1 MISLINTIDS
11 SLRVFFSQLTE
22 ALGFGGFLGI
32 VLGVEALFILLFV
45 IKTVFSYEA
54 RLKRSLDKS
63 NKWLFK
69 FKKIDTDNIKDF
81 NKVIK
86 SGPKRLVYYWQQ
98 FILYR
103 DGGPS
108 AYMTEENV
116 IEKPL
121 KTSSW
126 LGNIRNLM
134 MLTGVWAIIAFL
146 FGIISQAGQT
156 LTFQSIA
163 VTLFFPSLVLVV
175 GAIAIIILK
184 GKRVLNLDDIY
195 HLFHIFSRFVTN
207 ACVDLPPYID
217 FDLLFTAKEIE
228 NGNAQL
234 REYYE
239 ARARKAKE
247 EFEKAKVS
255 EEEVQQ
261 FDFGDVGVEGTLLL
275 NRAMKESGT
284 YLNKQNQALSQ
295 IAQIEGQKDA
305 LKRNFENIQMDL
317 QRKIQASKE
326 NIQKLIEQQAA
337 TTSRVDIGLLRQ
349 QQDKEAKKKAQL
361 ELDYEH
367 EEQRYNSSKKEL
379 DDDIAELNKILDQS
393 LQDAQKGMASE
404 YKTFFEKVMQSAYK
418 SAANKVKEE
427 KQALIDERDK
437 NEQELI
443 NVQTQIKRLMD
454 ENATLREKLEK
465 IEPNFKEQDSTQNNG
480 HYDEDGNYV
489 YEDGSYHDKN
499 GNFHDT
505 NGDIYDM
512 NGSLIYSHAQ
522 KLAEEEAKVKEIENN
537 QKTDFG
543 AYLDEEGNVVSNIQ
557 QDEQTTA
564 PQSENEQDE
573 KVAGQE
579 SEDQTLQQSE
589 NEKVEENK
597 ESEEIKENAD
607 AKVEEENDLAQG
619 TKPEQEKKEDM
630 TDESSSDQA
639 ETIVEQPKEEVVQQE
654 ETPKKR
660 GRPRKV
666 STEKEE
672 KESGLEQSSPKKRG
686 RPKKE
691 ISDEQVEEN
700 SQTPKKRGRPKKQSQ
715 EAKEDNTDKD
725 AQPKKRGRPRKQ
737 AEGNVG
743 DINEMI
749 MKMEEKLSDIQN
761 KLNSTLDQA
770 LEDKS
775 SDSQDKDSLLKEVED
790 LQKQAQKAKESGS
803 EKELAEVNKK
813 LENAISSLSKLN
825 SDEDK

>member
-1 MISLINTIDS
+1 MFSLINTIDS
-11 SLRVFFSQLTE
+11 SLRVFFNQLTE
-22 ALGFGGFLGI
+22 ALGFGGYLGI
-32 VLGVEALFILLFV
+32 ILGVEALFILLFV

-63 NKWLFK
+63 NRWLFK
-69 FKKIDTDNIKDF
+69 YKKIDTNNIKDF
-81 NKVIK
+81 NNVIK
-86 SGPKRLVYYWQQ
+86 TGPKRLVYYWQQ

-126 LGNIRNLM
+126 LNNIRNLM

-146 FGIISQAGQT
+146 FGVASQAGQT

-163 VTLFFPSLVLVV
+163 VTLFFPCIVLVI
-175 GAIAIIILK
+175 GAIAILILK

-305 LKRNFENIQMDL
+305 LKRNFENVQMDL
-317 QRKIQASKE
+317 QRKIQAAKE

-337 TTSRVDIGLLRQ
+337 TTSRIDIGLLRQ

-427 KQALIDERDK
+427 KQTLIDERDK

-465 IEPNFKEQDSTQNNG
+465 VEPDFKAQDSTQNNG
-480 HYDEDGNYV
+480 HYDENGNYI
-489 YEDGSYHDKN
+489 YEDGSYHDKD

-512 NGSLIYSHAQ
+512 NGVLVYSHAQ
-522 KLAEEEAKVKEIENN
+522 KIAEEEAKVKEIENS

-543 AYLDEEGNVVSNIQ
+543 AYLDEEGNVVSI
-557 QDEQTTA
+557 
-564 PQSENEQDE
+564 
-573 KVAGQE
+573 VQE
-579 SEDQTLQQSE
+579 DEDQTSQQPE
-589 NEKVEENK
+589 NTEQEKVEENK
-597 ESEEIKENAD
+597 ESEETKETVD
-607 AKVEEENDLAQG
+607 AKADDEKDLTQD
-619 TKPEQEKKEDM
+619 TLSEQEKTAQT
-630 TDESSSDQA
+630 TDEPLTEQTVNTD
-639 ETIVEQPKEEVVQQE
+639 EQPKEENATQE
-654 ETPKKR
+654 EKVAKKRGRPRKVVSEKAEDEQNTSAQTAPKKRGRPKKEVGDEQREEKNTSQTPKKR
-660 GRPRKV
+660 GRPRK
-666 STEKEE
+666 TT
-672 KESGLEQSSPKKRG
+672 
-686 RPKKE
+686 
-691 ISDEQVEEN
+691 SD
-700 SQTPKKRGRPKKQSQ
+700 SQ
-715 EAKEDNTDKD
+715 EDKENQDT
-725 AQPKKRGRPRKQ
+725 QPKKRGRPRKQ
-737 AEGNVG
+737 TNEGNVS

-770 LEDKS
+770 LQDKS
-775 SDSQDKDSLLKEVED
+775 SDSQDKDNLLKEVED
-790 LQKQAQKAKESGS
+790 LQIQAQKAKESGS
-803 EKELAEVNKK
+803 EEELAEVNKK
-813 LENAISSLSKLN
+813 LENAISSLSALN
-825 SDEDK
+825 SDDNK

>member
-1 MISLINTIDS
+1 MFSLINTIDS
-11 SLRVFFSQLTE
+11 SLRVFFNQLTE
-22 ALGFGGFLGI
+22 ALGFGGYLGI
-32 VLGVEALFILLFV
+32 ILGVEALFILLFV

-69 FKKIDTDNIKDF
+69 YKKIDTNNIKDF
-81 NKVIK
+81 NNVIK
-86 SGPKRLVYYWQQ
+86 TGPKRLVYYWQQ

-126 LGNIRNLM
+126 LNNIRNLM

-146 FGIISQAGQT
+146 FGVASQAGQT

-163 VTLFFPSLVLVV
+163 VTLFFPCIVLVI

-305 LKRNFENIQMDL
+305 LKRNFENVQMDL
-317 QRKIQASKE
+317 QRKIQAAKE

-337 TTSRVDIGLLRQ
+337 TTSRVDISLLRQ

-427 KQALIDERDK
+427 KQTLIDERDK

-465 IEPNFKEQDSTQNNG
+465 VEPDFKAQDSTQNNG
-480 HYDEDGNYV
+480 HYDENGNYI
-489 YEDGSYHDKN
+489 YEDGSYHDKD

-512 NGSLIYSHAQ
+512 NGVLVYSHAQ
-522 KLAEEEAKVKEIENN
+522 KIAEEEAKVKEIENN

-543 AYLDEEGNVVSNIQ
+543 AYLDEEGNVVSI
-557 QDEQTTA
+557 
-564 PQSENEQDE
+564 
-573 KVAGQE
+573 VQE
-579 SEDQTLQQSE
+579 DEDQTSQQPE
-589 NEKVEENK
+589 NTEQEKVEENK
-597 ESEEIKENAD
+597 ESEETKETVD
-607 AKVEEENDLAQG
+607 AKADDEKDLAQD
-619 TKPEQEKKEDM
+619 TLSEQEKTAQT
-630 TDESSSDQA
+630 TDEPLTEQA
-639 ETIVEQPKEEVVQQE
+639 EVATEQPKEENATQE
-654 ETPKKR
+654 EKTPKKR
-660 GRPRKV
+660 GRPRKIA
-666 STEKEE
+666 TEKAED
-672 KESGLEQSSPKKRG
+672 EQNASAQTVPKKRG
-686 RPKKE
+686 RPRKE
-691 ISDEQVEEN
+691 VSDEPAEEN
-700 SQTPKKRGRPKKQSQ
+700 TSQTPKKRGRPRKTTSDSQ
-715 EAKEDNTDKD
+715 EDKEKQDT
-725 AQPKKRGRPRKQ
+725 QPKKRGRPRKQ
-737 AEGNVG
+737 TDEGNVS

-770 LEDKS
+770 LQDKS
-775 SDSQDKDSLLKEVED
+775 SDSQDKDNLLKEVED
-790 LQKQAQKAKESGS
+790 LQIQAQKAKESGS
-803 EKELAEVNKK
+803 EEELAEVNKK
-813 LENAISSLSKLN
+813 LENAISSLSALN
-825 SDEDK
+825 SDDNK

>member
-1 MISLINTIDS
+1 MFSLINTIDS
-11 SLRVFFSQLTE
+11 SLRVFFNQLTE
-22 ALGFGGFLGI
+22 ALGFGGYLGI
-32 VLGVEALFILLFV
+32 ILGVEALFILLFV

-69 FKKIDTDNIKDF
+69 YKKIDTNNIKDF
-81 NKVIK
+81 NNVIK
-86 SGPKRLVYYWQQ
+86 TGPKRLVYYWQQ

-126 LGNIRNLM
+126 LNNIRNLM
-134 MLTGVWAIIAFL
+134 MLTGVWTIIAFL
-146 FGIISQAGQT
+146 FGIASQAGQT

-163 VTLFFPSLVLVV
+163 VTLFFPCIVLVI

-305 LKRNFENIQMDL
+305 LKRNFENVQMDL
-317 QRKIQASKE
+317 QRKIQAAKE

-337 TTSRVDIGLLRQ
+337 TTSRIDIGLLRQ

-427 KQALIDERDK
+427 KQTLIDERDK

-465 IEPNFKEQDSTQNNG
+465 VEPDFKAQDSTQNNG
-480 HYDEDGNYV
+480 HYDENGNYI
-489 YEDGSYHDKN
+489 YEDGSYHDKD

-512 NGSLIYSHAQ
+512 NGVLVYSHAQ
-522 KLAEEEAKVKEIENN
+522 KIAEEEAKVKEIENS

-543 AYLDEEGNVVSNIQ
+543 AYLDEEGNVVSI
-557 QDEQTTA
+557 
-564 PQSENEQDE
+564 
-573 KVAGQE
+573 VQE
-579 SEDQTLQQSE
+579 DEDQTSQQPE
-589 NEKVEENK
+589 NTEQEKVEENK
-597 ESEEIKENAD
+597 ESEEAEENVD
-607 AKVEEENDLAQG
+607 AKADDEKDLAQD
-619 TKPEQEKKEDM
+619 TQTEQEKTEET
-630 TDESSSDQA
+630 TDEPMTEQA
-639 ETIVEQPKEEVVQQE
+639 EVATEQPKEENATQE
-654 ETPKKR
+654 EKVAKKRGRPRKVVSEKAEDEQNTSAQTAPKKRGRPRKEENDEQKEEKNTSQTPKKR
-660 GRPRKV
+660 GRPRKTT
-666 STEKEE
+666 S
-672 KESGLEQSSPKKRG
+672 
-686 RPKKE
+686 
-691 ISDEQVEEN
+691 N
-700 SQTPKKRGRPKKQSQ
+700 SQ
-715 EAKEDNTDKD
+715 EDKANQNT
-725 AQPKKRGRPRKQ
+725 QPKKRGRPRKQ
-737 AEGNVG
+737 TNEGNVS

-749 MKMEEKLSDIQN
+749 IKMEEKLSDIQN

-770 LEDKS
+770 LQDKS
-775 SDSQDKDSLLKEVED
+775 SDSQDKDNLLKEVED
-790 LQKQAQKAKESGS
+790 LQIQAQKAKESGS
-803 EKELAEVNKK
+803 EEELAEVNKK
-813 LENAISSLSKLN
+813 LENAISSLSALN
-825 SDEDK
+825 SDDNK

>member
-1 MISLINTIDS
+1 MFSLINTIDS
-11 SLRVFFSQLTE
+11 SLRVFFNQLTE
-22 ALGFGGFLGI
+22 ALGFGGYLGI
-32 VLGVEALFILLFV
+32 ILGVEALFILLFV

-69 FKKIDTDNIKDF
+69 YKKIDTNNIKDF
-81 NKVIK
+81 NNVIK
-86 SGPKRLVYYWQQ
+86 TGPKRLVYYWQQ
-98 FILYR
+98 FIFYR

-126 LGNIRNLM
+126 LNNIRNLM

-146 FGIISQAGQT
+146 FGVASQAGQT

-163 VTLFFPSLVLVV
+163 VTLFFPCIVLVI

-305 LKRNFENIQMDL
+305 LKRNFENVQMDL
-317 QRKIQASKE
+317 QRKIQAAKE

-337 TTSRVDIGLLRQ
+337 TTSRIDIGLLRQ

-427 KQALIDERDK
+427 KQTLIDERDK

-465 IEPNFKEQDSTQNNG
+465 VEPDFKAQDSTQNNG
-480 HYDEDGNYV
+480 HYDENGNYI
-489 YEDGSYHDKN
+489 YEDGSYHDKD

-512 NGSLIYSHAQ
+512 NGVLVYSHAQ
-522 KLAEEEAKVKEIENN
+522 KIAEEEAKVKEIENS

-543 AYLDEEGNVVSNIQ
+543 AYLDEEGNVVSI
-557 QDEQTTA
+557 
-564 PQSENEQDE
+564 
-573 KVAGQE
+573 VQE
-579 SEDQTLQQSE
+579 DEDQTSQQPE
-589 NEKVEENK
+589 NTEQEKVEENK
-597 ESEEIKENAD
+597 ESEETKETVD
-607 AKVEEENDLAQG
+607 AKADDEKDLAQD
-619 TKPEQEKKEDM
+619 TLSEQEKTAQT
-630 TDESSSDQA
+630 TDEPLTEQA
-639 ETIVEQPKEEVVQQE
+639 VNTDEQPKEENATQE
-654 ETPKKR
+654 EKVAKKRGRPRKVVSEKAEDEQNTSAQTAPKKRGRPKKEVGDEQKEEKNTSPTPKKR
-660 GRPRKV
+660 GRPRKTT
-666 STEKEE
+666 S
-672 KESGLEQSSPKKRG
+672 
-686 RPKKE
+686 
-691 ISDEQVEEN
+691 N
-700 SQTPKKRGRPKKQSQ
+700 SQ
-715 EAKEDNTDKD
+715 EDKANQNT
-725 AQPKKRGRPRKQ
+725 QPKKRGRPRKQ
-737 AEGNVG
+737 TNEGNVR

-770 LEDKS
+770 LQDKS
-775 SDSQDKDSLLKEVED
+775 SDIQDKDNLLKEVED
-790 LQKQAQKAKESGS
+790 LQIQAQKAKESGS
-803 EKELAEVNKK
+803 EEELAEVNKK
-813 LENAISSLSKLN
+813 LENAISSLSALN
-825 SDEDK
+825 SDDNK

>member
-1 MISLINTIDS
+1 MFSLINTIDS
-11 SLRVFFSQLTE
+11 SLRVFFNQLTE
-22 ALGFGGFLGI
+22 ALGFGGYLGI
-32 VLGVEALFILLFV
+32 ILGVEALFILLFV

-69 FKKIDTDNIKDF
+69 YKKIDTNNIKDF
-81 NKVIK
+81 NNVIK
-86 SGPKRLVYYWQQ
+86 TGPKRLVYYWQQ

-126 LGNIRNLM
+126 LNNIRNLM
-134 MLTGVWAIIAFL
+134 MLTGVWAIVAFL
-146 FGIISQAGQT
+146 FGVASQAGQT

-163 VTLFFPSLVLVV
+163 VTLFFPCIVLVI

-305 LKRNFENIQMDL
+305 LKRNFENVQMDL
-317 QRKIQASKE
+317 QRKIQAAKE

-337 TTSRVDIGLLRQ
+337 TTSRIDIGLLRQ

-427 KQALIDERDK
+427 KQTLIDERDK

-465 IEPNFKEQDSTQNNG
+465 VEPDFKAQDSTQNNG
-480 HYDEDGNYV
+480 HYDENGNYI
-489 YEDGSYHDKN
+489 YEDGSYHDKD

-512 NGSLIYSHAQ
+512 NGVLVYSHAQ
-522 KLAEEEAKVKEIENN
+522 KIAEEEAKVKEIENS

-543 AYLDEEGNVVSNIQ
+543 AYLDEEGNVVSI
-557 QDEQTTA
+557 
-564 PQSENEQDE
+564 
-573 KVAGQE
+573 VQE
-579 SEDQTLQQSE
+579 DEDQTAQQPE
-589 NEKVEENK
+589 NTEQEKVEENK
-597 ESEEIKENAD
+597 ESEETKETVD
-607 AKVEEENDLAQG
+607 AKADDEKDLTQD
-619 TKPEQEKKEDM
+619 TQTEQEKTEET
-630 TDESSSDQA
+630 TDEPLTEQA
-639 ETIVEQPKEEVVQQE
+639 VNTDEQPKEENATQE
-654 ETPKKR
+654 EKVAKKRGRPRKVVSEKAGDEQNTSAQTAPKKRGRPRKEENDEQKEEKNTSQTPKKR
-660 GRPRKV
+660 GRPRK
-666 STEKEE
+666 TT
-672 KESGLEQSSPKKRG
+672 
-686 RPKKE
+686 
-691 ISDEQVEEN
+691 SD
-700 SQTPKKRGRPKKQSQ
+700 SQ
-715 EAKEDNTDKD
+715 EDKANQNT
-725 AQPKKRGRPRKQ
+725 QPKKRGRPRKQ
-737 AEGNVG
+737 TNEGNVS

-770 LEDKS
+770 LQDKS
-775 SDSQDKDSLLKEVED
+775 SDSQDKDNLLKEVED
-790 LQKQAQKAKESGS
+790 LQIQAQKAKESGS
-803 EKELAEVNKK
+803 EEELAEVNKK
-813 LENAISSLSKLN
+813 LENAISSLSALN
-825 SDEDK
+825 SDDNK

>member
-1 MISLINTIDS
+1 MFSLINTIDS
-11 SLRVFFSQLTE
+11 SLRVFFNQLTE
-22 ALGFGGFLGI
+22 ALGFGGYLGI
-32 VLGVEALFILLFV
+32 ILGVETLFILLFV

-69 FKKIDTDNIKDF
+69 YKKIDTNNIKDF
-81 NKVIK
+81 NNVIK
-86 SGPKRLVYYWQQ
+86 TGPKRLVYYWQQ

-126 LGNIRNLM
+126 LNNIRNLM

-146 FGIISQAGQT
+146 FGVASQAGQT

-163 VTLFFPSLVLVV
+163 VTLFFPCIVLVI

-305 LKRNFENIQMDL
+305 LKRNFENVQMDL
-317 QRKIQASKE
+317 QRKIQAAKE

-337 TTSRVDIGLLRQ
+337 TTSRIDIGLLRQ

-427 KQALIDERDK
+427 KQTLIDERDK

-465 IEPNFKEQDSTQNNG
+465 VEPDFKAQDSTQNNG
-480 HYDEDGNYV
+480 HYDENGNYI
-489 YEDGSYHDKN
+489 YEDGSYHDKD

-512 NGSLIYSHAQ
+512 NGVLVYSHAQ
-522 KLAEEEAKVKEIENN
+522 KIAEEEAKVKEIENS

-543 AYLDEEGNVVSNIQ
+543 AYLDEEGNVVSI
-557 QDEQTTA
+557 
-564 PQSENEQDE
+564 
-573 KVAGQE
+573 VQE
-579 SEDQTLQQSE
+579 DEDQTSQQPE
-589 NEKVEENK
+589 NTEQEKVEENK
-597 ESEEIKENAD
+597 ESEETKENVD
-607 AKVEEENDLAQG
+607 AKADDEKDLAQD
-619 TKPEQEKKEDM
+619 TLSEQEKTAQT
-630 TDESSSDQA
+630 TDEPMTEQA
-639 ETIVEQPKEEVVQQE
+639 VNTDEQPKEENATQE
-654 ETPKKR
+654 EKVAKKRGRPRKVVSEKAEDEQNTSAQTAPKKRGRPRKEENDEQKEEKNTSQTPKKR
-660 GRPRKV
+660 GRPRK
-666 STEKEE
+666 TT
-672 KESGLEQSSPKKRG
+672 
-686 RPKKE
+686 
-691 ISDEQVEEN
+691 SD
-700 SQTPKKRGRPKKQSQ
+700 SQ
-715 EAKEDNTDKD
+715 EDKANQNT
-725 AQPKKRGRPRKQ
+725 QPKKRGRPRKQ
-737 AEGNVG
+737 TNEGNVS

-770 LEDKS
+770 LQDKS
-775 SDSQDKDSLLKEVED
+775 SDSQDKDNLLKEVED
-790 LQKQAQKAKESGS
+790 LQIQAQKAKESGS
-803 EKELAEVNKK
+803 EEELAEVNKK
-813 LENAISSLSKLN
+813 LENAISSLSALN
-825 SDEDK
+825 SDDNK

>member
-1 MISLINTIDS
+1 MFSLINTIDS
-11 SLRVFFSQLTE
+11 SLRVFFNQLTE
-22 ALGFGGFLGI
+22 ALGFGGYLGI
-32 VLGVEALFILLFV
+32 ILGVEALFILLFV

-69 FKKIDTDNIKDF
+69 YKKIDTNNIKDF
-81 NKVIK
+81 NNVIK

-126 LGNIRNLM
+126 LNNIRNLM

-146 FGIISQAGQT
+146 FGIASQAGQT

-163 VTLFFPSLVLVV
+163 VTLFFPCIVLVT

-255 EEEVQQ
+255 EEETKQ

-305 LKRNFENIQMDL
+305 LKRNFENVQMDL

-337 TTSRVDIGLLRQ
+337 TTSRIDIGLLRQ

-427 KQALIDERDK
+427 KQTLIDERDK

-465 IEPNFKEQDSTQNNG
+465 IEPDFKAQDSTQNNG
-480 HYDEDGNYV
+480 HYDENGNYI
-489 YEDGSYHDKN
+489 YEDGSYHDKD

-512 NGSLIYSHAQ
+512 NGVLVYSHAQ
-522 KLAEEEAKVKEIENN
+522 KIAEEEAKVKEIENS

-543 AYLDEEGNVVSNIQ
+543 AYLDDQGNVVSI
-557 QDEQTTA
+557 
-564 PQSENEQDE
+564 
-573 KVAGQE
+573 VQE
-579 SEDQTLQQSE
+579 SEDQTSQQPE

-597 ESEEIKENAD
+597 ESEETKENVD
-607 AKVEEENDLAQG
+607 AKADDEKDLAQDA
-619 TKPEQEKKEDM
+619 QAEKEKTEET
-630 TDESSSDQA
+630 TDETLTEQA
-639 ETIVEQPKEEVVQQE
+639 EVATEQPKEENATQE
-654 ETPKKR
+654 EKVAKKRGRPRKVATEKAEDEQNASAQTVPKKRGRPRKEVSDEQAEKNTSQTPKKR
-660 GRPRKV
+660 GRPRK
-666 STEKEE
+666 TT
-672 KESGLEQSSPKKRG
+672 
-686 RPKKE
+686 
-691 ISDEQVEEN
+691 ID
-700 SQTPKKRGRPKKQSQ
+700 SQ
-715 EAKEDNTDKD
+715 EDKANQNT
-725 AQPKKRGRPRKQ
+725 QPKKRGRPRKQ
-737 AEGNVG
+737 TDEGNVS

-749 MKMEEKLSDIQN
+749 IKMEEKLSDIQN

-770 LEDKS
+770 LQDKS
-775 SDSQDKDSLLKEVED
+775 SDSQDKDNLLKEVED
-790 LQKQAQKAKESGS
+790 LQIQAQKAKESGS
-803 EKELAEVNKK
+803 EEELAEVNKK
-813 LENAISSLSKLN
+813 LENAISSLSALN
-825 SDEDK
+825 SDDNK

>member
-1 MISLINTIDS
+1 MFSLINTIDS
-11 SLRVFFSQLTE
+11 SLRVFFNQLTE
-22 ALGFGGFLGI
+22 ALGFGGYLGI
-32 VLGVEALFILLFV
+32 ILGVEALFILLFV

-69 FKKIDTDNIKDF
+69 YKKIDTNNIKDF
-81 NKVIK
+81 NNVIK
-86 SGPKRLVYYWQQ
+86 TGPKRLVYYWQQ

-126 LGNIRNLM
+126 LNNIRNLM

-146 FGIISQAGQT
+146 FGVASQAGQT

-163 VTLFFPSLVLVV
+163 VTLFFPCIVLVI

-305 LKRNFENIQMDL
+305 LKRNFENVQMDL
-317 QRKIQASKE
+317 QRKIQAAKE

-337 TTSRVDIGLLRQ
+337 TTSRIDIGLLRQ

-427 KQALIDERDK
+427 KQTLIDERDK

-465 IEPNFKEQDSTQNNG
+465 VEPDFKAQDSTQNNG
-480 HYDEDGNYV
+480 HYDENGNYI
-489 YEDGSYHDKN
+489 YEDGSYHDKD

-512 NGSLIYSHAQ
+512 NGVLVYSHAQ
-522 KLAEEEAKVKEIENN
+522 KIAEEEAKVKEIENN

-543 AYLDEEGNVVSNIQ
+543 AYLDEEGNVVSI
-557 QDEQTTA
+557 
-564 PQSENEQDE
+564 
-573 KVAGQE
+573 VQE
-579 SEDQTLQQSE
+579 DEDQTSQQPE
-589 NEKVEENK
+589 NTEQEKVEENK
-597 ESEEIKENAD
+597 ESEETKETVD
-607 AKVEEENDLAQG
+607 AKADDEKDLTQD
-619 TKPEQEKKEDM
+619 TQTEQEKTAQT
-630 TDESSSDQA
+630 TDEPLTEQTVNTD
-639 ETIVEQPKEEVVQQE
+639 EQPKEENATQE
-654 ETPKKR
+654 EKVAKKRGRPRKVVTEKAEDEQNTSAQTAPKKRGRPKKEVGDEQKEEKNTSPTPKKR
-660 GRPRKV
+660 GRPRKTT
-666 STEKEE
+666 SDFQEDKEN
-672 KESGLEQSSPKKRG
+672 Q
-686 RPKKE
+686 
-691 ISDEQVEEN
+691 D
-700 SQTPKKRGRPKKQSQ
+700 T
-715 EAKEDNTDKD
+715 
-725 AQPKKRGRPRKQ
+725 QPKKRGRPRKQ
-737 AEGNVG
+737 TNEGNVS

-770 LEDKS
+770 LQDKS
-775 SDSQDKDSLLKEVED
+775 SDIQDKDNLLKEVED
-790 LQKQAQKAKESGS
+790 LQIQAQKAKESGS
-803 EKELAEVNKK
+803 EEELAEVNKK
-813 LENAISSLSKLN
+813 LENAISSLSALN
-825 SDEDK
+825 SDDNK

>member
-1 MISLINTIDS
+1 MFSLINTIDS
-11 SLRVFFSQLTE
+11 SLRVFFNQLTE
-22 ALGFGGFLGI
+22 ALGFGGYLGI
-32 VLGVEALFILLFV
+32 ILGVEALFILLFV

-69 FKKIDTDNIKDF
+69 YKKIDTNNIKDF
-81 NKVIK
+81 NNVIK
-86 SGPKRLVYYWQQ
+86 TGPKRLVYYWQQ

-126 LGNIRNLM
+126 LNNIRNLM

-146 FGIISQAGQT
+146 FGVASQAGQT

-163 VTLFFPSLVLVV
+163 VTLFFPCIVLVI

-305 LKRNFENIQMDL
+305 LKRNFENVQMDL
-317 QRKIQASKE
+317 QRKIQAAKE

-337 TTSRVDIGLLRQ
+337 TTSRIDIGLLRQ

-427 KQALIDERDK
+427 KQTLIDERDK

-465 IEPNFKEQDSTQNNG
+465 VEPDFKAQDSTQNSG
-480 HYDEDGNYV
+480 HYDENGNYI
-489 YEDGSYHDKN
+489 YEDGSYHDKD

-512 NGSLIYSHAQ
+512 NGVLVYSHAQ
-522 KLAEEEAKVKEIENN
+522 KIAEEEAKVKEIENS

-543 AYLDEEGNVVSNIQ
+543 AYLDEEGNVVSI
-557 QDEQTTA
+557 
-564 PQSENEQDE
+564 
-573 KVAGQE
+573 VQE
-579 SEDQTLQQSE
+579 DEDQTSQQPE
-589 NEKVEENK
+589 NTEQEKVEENK
-597 ESEEIKENAD
+597 ESEETKETVD
-607 AKVEEENDLAQG
+607 AKADDEKDLAQDAQ
-619 TKPEQEKKEDM
+619 TEQEKTAQT
-630 TDESSSDQA
+630 TDEPLTEQA
-639 ETIVEQPKEEVVQQE
+639 VNTDEQPKEENATQE
-654 ETPKKR
+654 EKVAKKRGRPRKVVSEKAEDEQNTSAQTAPKKRGRPKKEVGDEQKEEKNTSPTPKKR
-660 GRPRKV
+660 GRPRK
-666 STEKEE
+666 TT
-672 KESGLEQSSPKKRG
+672 
-686 RPKKE
+686 
-691 ISDEQVEEN
+691 SD
-700 SQTPKKRGRPKKQSQ
+700 SQ
-715 EAKEDNTDKD
+715 EDKENQDT
-725 AQPKKRGRPRKQ
+725 QPKKRGRPRKQ
-737 AEGNVG
+737 TDDGNVS

-770 LEDKS
+770 LQDKS
-775 SDSQDKDSLLKEVED
+775 SDSQDKDNLLKEVED
-790 LQKQAQKAKESGS
+790 LQIQAQKAKESGS
-803 EKELAEVNKK
+803 EEELAEVNKK
-813 LENAISSLSKLN
+813 LENAISSLSALN
-825 SDEDK
+825 SDDNK

>member
-1 MISLINTIDS
+1 MFSLINTIDS
-11 SLRVFFSQLTE
+11 SLRVFFNQLTE
-22 ALGFGGFLGI
+22 ALGFGGYLGI
-32 VLGVEALFILLFV
+32 ILGVEALFILLFV

-63 NKWLFK
+63 NRWLFK
-69 FKKIDTDNIKDF
+69 YKKIDTNNIKDF
-81 NKVIK
+81 NNVIK
-86 SGPKRLVYYWQQ
+86 TGPKRLVYYWQQ

-126 LGNIRNLM
+126 LNNIRNLM

-146 FGIISQAGQT
+146 FGVASQAGQT

-163 VTLFFPSLVLVV
+163 VTLFFPCIVLVI
-175 GAIAIIILK
+175 GAIAILILK

-305 LKRNFENIQMDL
+305 LKRNFENVQMDL
-317 QRKIQASKE
+317 QRKIQAAKE

-337 TTSRVDIGLLRQ
+337 TTSRIDIGLLRQ

-427 KQALIDERDK
+427 KQTLIDERDK

-465 IEPNFKEQDSTQNNG
+465 VEPDFKAQDSTQNNG
-480 HYDEDGNYV
+480 HYDENGNYI
-489 YEDGSYHDKN
+489 YEDGSYHDKD

-512 NGSLIYSHAQ
+512 NGVLVYSHAQ
-522 KLAEEEAKVKEIENN
+522 KIAEEEAKVKEIENS

-543 AYLDEEGNVVSNIQ
+543 AYLDEEGNVVSI
-557 QDEQTTA
+557 
-564 PQSENEQDE
+564 
-573 KVAGQE
+573 VQE
-579 SEDQTLQQSE
+579 DEDQTSQQPE
-589 NEKVEENK
+589 NTEQEKVEENK
-597 ESEEIKENAD
+597 ESEETKETVD
-607 AKVEEENDLAQG
+607 AKADDEKDLTQD
-619 TKPEQEKKEDM
+619 TQTEQEKTAQT
-630 TDESSSDQA
+630 TDEPLTEQTVNTD
-639 ETIVEQPKEEVVQQE
+639 EQPKEENATQE
-654 ETPKKR
+654 EKVAKKRGRPRKVVSEKAEDEQNTSAQTAPKKRGRPKKEVGDEQKEEKNTSQTPKKR
-660 GRPRKV
+660 GRPRK
-666 STEKEE
+666 TT
-672 KESGLEQSSPKKRG
+672 
-686 RPKKE
+686 
-691 ISDEQVEEN
+691 SD
-700 SQTPKKRGRPKKQSQ
+700 SQ
-715 EAKEDNTDKD
+715 EDKENQDT
-725 AQPKKRGRPRKQ
+725 QPKKRGRPRKQ
-737 AEGNVG
+737 TNEGNVS

-770 LEDKS
+770 LQDKS
-775 SDSQDKDSLLKEVED
+775 SDSQDKDNLLKEVED
-790 LQKQAQKAKESGS
+790 LQIQAQKAKESGS
-803 EKELAEVNKK
+803 EEELAEVNKK
-813 LENAISSLSKLN
+813 LENAISSLSALN
-825 SDEDK
+825 SDDNK

>member
-1 MISLINTIDS
+1 MFSLINTIDS
-11 SLRVFFSQLTE
+11 SLRVFFNQLTE
-22 ALGFGGFLGI
+22 ALGFGGYLGI
-32 VLGVEALFILLFV
+32 ILGVEALFILLFV

-69 FKKIDTDNIKDF
+69 FKKIDTNNIKDF
-81 NKVIK
+81 NNVIK

-126 LGNIRNLM
+126 LNNIRNLM

-146 FGIISQAGQT
+146 FGIASQAGQT

-163 VTLFFPSLVLVV
+163 VTLFFPCIVLVT

-255 EEEVQQ
+255 EEETKQ

-305 LKRNFENIQMDL
+305 LKRNFENVQMDL

-337 TTSRVDIGLLRQ
+337 TTSRIDIGLLRQ

-427 KQALIDERDK
+427 KQTLIDERDK

-465 IEPNFKEQDSTQNNG
+465 IEPDFKAQDSTQNNG
-480 HYDEDGNYV
+480 HYDENGNYI
-489 YEDGSYHDKN
+489 YEDGSYHDKD

-512 NGSLIYSHAQ
+512 NGVLVYSHAQ
-522 KLAEEEAKVKEIENN
+522 KIAEEEAMVKEIENS
-537 QKTDFG
+537 QKTNFG
-543 AYLDEEGNVVSNIQ
+543 AYLDDQGNVVSI
-557 QDEQTTA
+557 
-564 PQSENEQDE
+564 
-573 KVAGQE
+573 VQE
-579 SEDQTLQQSE
+579 DEDQTSQQPE

-597 ESEEIKENAD
+597 ESEETKENVD
-607 AKVEEENDLAQG
+607 AKADDEKDLAQD
-619 TKPEQEKKEDM
+619 TQVEKEKTEET
-630 TDESSSDQA
+630 TDETLTEQA
-639 ETIVEQPKEEVVQQE
+639 EVATEQPKEENATQE
-654 ETPKKR
+654 EKVAKKRGRPRKVVSEKAEDEQNASAQTVPKKRGRPRKEVSDEPAEKNTSQTPKKR
-660 GRPRKV
+660 GRPRK
-666 STEKEE
+666 TT
-672 KESGLEQSSPKKRG
+672 
-686 RPKKE
+686 
-691 ISDEQVEEN
+691 ID
-700 SQTPKKRGRPKKQSQ
+700 SQ
-715 EAKEDNTDKD
+715 EDKANQN

-737 AEGNVG
+737 TDEGNVS

-770 LEDKS
+770 LQDKS
-775 SDSQDKDSLLKEVED
+775 SDSQDKDNLLKEVED
-790 LQKQAQKAKESGS
+790 LQIQAQKAKESGS
-803 EKELAEVNKK
+803 EEELAEVNKK
-813 LENAISSLSKLN
+813 LENAISSLSALN
-825 SDEDK
+825 SDDNK

>member
-1 MISLINTIDS
+1 MFSLINTIDS
-11 SLRVFFSQLTE
+11 SLRIFFNQLTE
-22 ALGFGGFLGI
+22 ALGFGGYLGI
-32 VLGVEALFILLFV
+32 ILGVEALFILLFV

-69 FKKIDTDNIKDF
+69 YKKIDTNNIKDF
-81 NKVIK
+81 NNVIK
-86 SGPKRLVYYWQQ
+86 TGPKRLVYYWQQ

-126 LGNIRNLM
+126 LNNIRNLM

-146 FGIISQAGQT
+146 FGIASQAGQT

-163 VTLFFPSLVLVV
+163 VTLFFPCIVLVT

-305 LKRNFENIQMDL
+305 LKRNFENVQMDL
-317 QRKIQASKE
+317 QRKIQAAKE

-337 TTSRVDIGLLRQ
+337 TTSRIDIGLLRQ

-427 KQALIDERDK
+427 KQTLIDERDK

-465 IEPNFKEQDSTQNNG
+465 VEPDFKAQDSTQNNG
-480 HYDEDGNYV
+480 HYDENGNYI
-489 YEDGSYHDKN
+489 YEDGSYHDKD

-512 NGSLIYSHAQ
+512 NGVLVYSHAQ
-522 KLAEEEAKVKEIENN
+522 KIAEEEAKVKEIENS

-543 AYLDEEGNVVSNIQ
+543 AYLDDQGNVVSI
-557 QDEQTTA
+557 
-564 PQSENEQDE
+564 
-573 KVAGQE
+573 VQE
-579 SEDQTLQQSE
+579 SEDQTSQQPE

-597 ESEEIKENAD
+597 EGEETKENVD
-607 AKVEEENDLAQG
+607 AKADDEKDLAQD
-619 TKPEQEKKEDM
+619 TLSEQEKTAQT
-630 TDESSSDQA
+630 TDEPLTEQA
-639 ETIVEQPKEEVVQQE
+639 EVATEQPKEENATQE
-654 ETPKKR
+654 EKVAKKRGRPRKVVSEKAEDEQNASAQTVPKKRGRPRKEVSDEPAEENTSQTPKKR
-660 GRPRKV
+660 GRPRK
-666 STEKEE
+666 TT
-672 KESGLEQSSPKKRG
+672 
-686 RPKKE
+686 
-691 ISDEQVEEN
+691 SD
-700 SQTPKKRGRPKKQSQ
+700 SQ
-715 EAKEDNTDKD
+715 EDKENQDT
-725 AQPKKRGRPRKQ
+725 QPKKRGRPRKQ
-737 AEGNVG
+737 TDEGNVS

-770 LEDKS
+770 FQDKS
-775 SDSQDKDSLLKEVED
+775 SDSQDKDNLLKEVED
-790 LQKQAQKAKESGS
+790 LQIQAQKAKESGS
-803 EKELAEVNKK
+803 EEELAEVNKK
-813 LENAISSLSKLN
+813 LENAISSLSALN
-825 SDEDK
+825 SDDNK

>member
-1 MISLINTIDS
+1 MFSLINTIDS
-11 SLRVFFSQLTE
+11 SLRVFFNQLTE
-22 ALGFGGFLGI
+22 ALGFGGYLGI
-32 VLGVEALFILLFV
+32 ILGVETLFILLFV

-69 FKKIDTDNIKDF
+69 YKKIDTNNIKDF
-81 NKVIK
+81 NNVIK
-86 SGPKRLVYYWQQ
+86 TGPKRLVYYWQQ

-126 LGNIRNLM
+126 LNNIRNLM

-146 FGIISQAGQT
+146 FGVASQAGQT

-163 VTLFFPSLVLVV
+163 VTLFFPCIVLVI

-305 LKRNFENIQMDL
+305 LKRNFENVQMDL
-317 QRKIQASKE
+317 QRKIQAAKE

-337 TTSRVDIGLLRQ
+337 TTSRIDIGLLRQ

-427 KQALIDERDK
+427 KQTLIDERDK

-465 IEPNFKEQDSTQNNG
+465 VEPDFKAQDSTQNNG
-480 HYDEDGNYV
+480 HYDENGNYI
-489 YEDGSYHDKN
+489 YEDGSYHDKD

-512 NGSLIYSHAQ
+512 NGVLVYSHAQ
-522 KLAEEEAKVKEIENN
+522 KIAEEEAKVKEIENN

-543 AYLDEEGNVVSNIQ
+543 AYLDEEGNVVSI
-557 QDEQTTA
+557 
-564 PQSENEQDE
+564 
-573 KVAGQE
+573 VQE
-579 SEDQTLQQSE
+579 DEDQTSQQPE
-589 NEKVEENK
+589 NTEQEKVEENK
-597 ESEEIKENAD
+597 ESEETKETVD
-607 AKVEEENDLAQG
+607 AKADDEKDLTQD
-619 TKPEQEKKEDM
+619 TLSEQEKTAQT
-630 TDESSSDQA
+630 TDEPLTEQA
-639 ETIVEQPKEEVVQQE
+639 VNTDEQPKEENATQE
-654 ETPKKR
+654 EKVAKKRGRPRKVVSEKAEDEQNTSAQTAPKKRGRPRKEENDEQKEEKNTSPTPKKR
-660 GRPRKV
+660 GRPRKTT
-666 STEKEE
+666 S
-672 KESGLEQSSPKKRG
+672 
-686 RPKKE
+686 
-691 ISDEQVEEN
+691 N
-700 SQTPKKRGRPKKQSQ
+700 SQ
-715 EAKEDNTDKD
+715 EDKANQDT
-725 AQPKKRGRPRKQ
+725 QPKKRGRPRKQ
-737 AEGNVG
+737 TDEGNVS

-770 LEDKS
+770 LQDKS
-775 SDSQDKDSLLKEVED
+775 SDSQDKDNLLKEVED
-790 LQKQAQKAKESGS
+790 LQIQAQKAKESGS
-803 EKELAEVNKK
+803 EEELAEVNKK
-813 LENAISSLSKLN
+813 LENAISSLSALN
-825 SDEDK
+825 SDDNK

>member
-1 MISLINTIDS
+1 MFSLINTIDS
-11 SLRVFFSQLTE
+11 SLRVFFNQLTE
-22 ALGFGGFLGI
+22 ALGFGGYLGI
-32 VLGVEALFILLFV
+32 ILGVEALFILLFV

-69 FKKIDTDNIKDF
+69 YKKIDTNNIKDF
-81 NKVIK
+81 NNVIK

-126 LGNIRNLM
+126 LNNIRNLM

-146 FGIISQAGQT
+146 FGIASQAGQT

-163 VTLFFPSLVLVV
+163 VTLFFPCIVLVT

-255 EEEVQQ
+255 EEETKQ

-305 LKRNFENIQMDL
+305 LKRNFENVQMDL

-337 TTSRVDIGLLRQ
+337 TTSRIDIGLLRQ

-427 KQALIDERDK
+427 KQTLIDERDK

-465 IEPNFKEQDSTQNNG
+465 IEPDFKAQDSTQNNG
-480 HYDEDGNYV
+480 HYDENGNYI
-489 YEDGSYHDKN
+489 YEDGSYHDKD

-512 NGSLIYSHAQ
+512 NGVLVYSHAQ
-522 KLAEEEAKVKEIENN
+522 KIAEEEAKVKEIENS

-543 AYLDEEGNVVSNIQ
+543 AYLDDQGNVVSI
-557 QDEQTTA
+557 
-564 PQSENEQDE
+564 
-573 KVAGQE
+573 VQE
-579 SEDQTLQQSE
+579 SEDQTSQQPE

-597 ESEEIKENAD
+597 EGEETKENVD
-607 AKVEEENDLAQG
+607 AKADDEKDLAQD
-619 TKPEQEKKEDM
+619 TLSEQEKTAQT
-630 TDESSSDQA
+630 TDEPLTEQA
-639 ETIVEQPKEEVVQQE
+639 EVATEQPKEENATQE
-654 ETPKKR
+654 EKTPKKR

-666 STEKEE
+666 ATEKAED
-672 KESGLEQSSPKKRG
+672 EQNASAQTVPKKRG
-686 RPKKE
+686 RPRKE
-691 ISDEQVEEN
+691 VSDEPAEEN
-700 SQTPKKRGRPKKQSQ
+700 TSQTPKKRGRPRKTTSDSQ
-715 EAKEDNTDKD
+715 EDKKNQD
-725 AQPKKRGRPRKQ
+725 TQPKKRGRPKKQ
-737 AEGNVG
+737 KDEGNVS

-770 LEDKS
+770 FQDKS
-775 SDSQDKDSLLKEVED
+775 SDSQDKDNLLKEVED
-790 LQKQAQKAKESGS
+790 LQIQAQKAKESGS
-803 EKELAEVNKK
+803 EEELAEVNKK
-813 LENAISSLSKLN
+813 LENAISSLSALN
-825 SDEDK
+825 SDDNK

>member
-1 MISLINTIDS
+1 MFSLINTIDS
-11 SLRVFFSQLTE
+11 SLRVFFNQLTE
-22 ALGFGGFLGI
+22 ALGFGGYLGI
-32 VLGVEALFILLFV
+32 ILGVEALFILLFV

-69 FKKIDTDNIKDF
+69 YKKIDTNNIKDF
-81 NKVIK
+81 NNVIK

-126 LGNIRNLM
+126 LNNIRNLM

-146 FGIISQAGQT
+146 FGIASQAGQT

-163 VTLFFPSLVLVV
+163 VTLFFPCIVLVT

-255 EEEVQQ
+255 EEETKQ

-305 LKRNFENIQMDL
+305 LKRNFENVQMDL
-317 QRKIQASKE
+317 QRKIQAAKE

-337 TTSRVDIGLLRQ
+337 TTSRIDIGLLRQ

-427 KQALIDERDK
+427 KQTLIDERDK

-465 IEPNFKEQDSTQNNG
+465 IEPDYKAQDSTQNNG
-480 HYDEDGNYV
+480 HYDENGNYI
-489 YEDGSYHDKN
+489 YEDGSYHDKD

-512 NGSLIYSHAQ
+512 NGVLVYSHAQ
-522 KLAEEEAKVKEIENN
+522 KIAEEEAKVKEIENS

-543 AYLDEEGNVVSNIQ
+543 AYLDDQGNVVSI
-557 QDEQTTA
+557 
-564 PQSENEQDE
+564 
-573 KVAGQE
+573 VQE
-579 SEDQTLQQSE
+579 SEDQTSQQPE

-597 ESEEIKENAD
+597 EGEETKENVD
-607 AKVEEENDLAQG
+607 AKADDEKDLAQD
-619 TKPEQEKKEDM
+619 TLSEQEKTAQT
-630 TDESSSDQA
+630 TDEPLTEQA
-639 ETIVEQPKEEVVQQE
+639 EVATEQPKEENATQE
-654 ETPKKR
+654 EKTPMKRGRPRKIATEKAEDEQNASAQTVPKKRGRPRKEVSDEPAEENTSQTPKKR
-660 GRPRKV
+660 GRPRK
-666 STEKEE
+666 TT
-672 KESGLEQSSPKKRG
+672 
-686 RPKKE
+686 
-691 ISDEQVEEN
+691 SD
-700 SQTPKKRGRPKKQSQ
+700 SQ
-715 EAKEDNTDKD
+715 EDKKNQD
-725 AQPKKRGRPRKQ
+725 TQPKKRGRPRKQ
-737 AEGNVG
+737 TDEGNVS

-770 LEDKS
+770 FQDKS
-775 SDSQDKDSLLKEVED
+775 SDSQDKDNLLKEVED
-790 LQKQAQKAKESGS
+790 LQIQAQKAKESGS
-803 EKELAEVNKK
+803 EEELAEVNKK
-813 LENAISSLSKLN
+813 LENAISSLSALN
-825 SDEDK
+825 SDDNK

>member
-1 MISLINTIDS
+1 MFSLINTIDS
-11 SLRVFFSQLTE
+11 SLRVFFNQLTE
-22 ALGFGGFLGI
+22 ALGFGGYLGI
-32 VLGVEALFILLFV
+32 ILGVEALFILLFV

-63 NKWLFK
+63 NRWLFK
-69 FKKIDTDNIKDF
+69 YKKIDTNNIKDF
-81 NKVIK
+81 NNVIK
-86 SGPKRLVYYWQQ
+86 TGPKRLVYYWQQ

-126 LGNIRNLM
+126 LNNIRNLM
-134 MLTGVWAIIAFL
+134 MLTGVWTIIAFL
-146 FGIISQAGQT
+146 FGVASQAGQT

-163 VTLFFPSLVLVV
+163 VTLFFPCIVLVI

-305 LKRNFENIQMDL
+305 LKRNFENVQMDL
-317 QRKIQASKE
+317 QRKIQAAKE

-337 TTSRVDIGLLRQ
+337 TTSRIDIGLLRQ

-404 YKTFFEKVMQSAYK
+404 YKTFFGKVMQSAYK

-427 KQALIDERDK
+427 KQTLIDERDK

-454 ENATLREKLEK
+454 ENATLREKIEK
-465 IEPNFKEQDSTQNNG
+465 VEPDFKAQDSTQNNG
-480 HYDEDGNYV
+480 HYDENGNYI
-489 YEDGSYHDKN
+489 YEDGSYHDKD

-512 NGSLIYSHAQ
+512 NGVLVYSHAQ
-522 KLAEEEAKVKEIENN
+522 KIAEEEAKVKEIENN

-543 AYLDEEGNVVSNIQ
+543 AYLDEEGNVVSI
-557 QDEQTTA
+557 
-564 PQSENEQDE
+564 
-573 KVAGQE
+573 VQE
-579 SEDQTLQQSE
+579 DEDQTSQQPE
-589 NEKVEENK
+589 NTEQEKVEENK
-597 ESEEIKENAD
+597 ESEEAEENVD
-607 AKVEEENDLAQG
+607 AKADDEKDLAQD
-619 TKPEQEKKEDM
+619 TQTEQEKTEET
-630 TDESSSDQA
+630 TDEPMTEQA
-639 ETIVEQPKEEVVQQE
+639 EVATEQPKEENATQE
-654 ETPKKR
+654 EKVAKKRGRPRKVVSEKAEDEQNTSAQTAPKKRGRPRKEENDEQKEEKNTSQTPKKR
-660 GRPRKV
+660 GRPRKTT
-666 STEKEE
+666 S
-672 KESGLEQSSPKKRG
+672 
-686 RPKKE
+686 
-691 ISDEQVEEN
+691 N
-700 SQTPKKRGRPKKQSQ
+700 SQ
-715 EAKEDNTDKD
+715 EDKANQNT
-725 AQPKKRGRPRKQ
+725 QPKKRGRPRKQ
-737 AEGNVG
+737 TNEGNVS

-749 MKMEEKLSDIQN
+749 IKMEEKLSDIQN

-770 LEDKS
+770 LQDKS
-775 SDSQDKDSLLKEVED
+775 SDSQDKDNLLKEVED
-790 LQKQAQKAKESGS
+790 LQIQAQKAKESGS
-803 EKELAEVNKK
+803 EEELAEVNKK
-813 LENAISSLSKLN
+813 LENAISSLSALN
-825 SDEDK
+825 SDDNK

>member
-1 MISLINTIDS
+1 MFSLINTIDS
-11 SLRVFFSQLTE
+11 SLRVFFNQLTE
-22 ALGFGGFLGI
+22 ALGFGGYLGI
-32 VLGVEALFILLFV
+32 ILGVEALFILLFV

-69 FKKIDTDNIKDF
+69 YKKIDTNNIKDF
-81 NKVIK
+81 NNVIK
-86 SGPKRLVYYWQQ
+86 TGPKRLVYYWQQ

-126 LGNIRNLM
+126 LNNIRNLM

-146 FGIISQAGQT
+146 FGIASQAGQT

-163 VTLFFPSLVLVV
+163 VTLFFPCIVLVT

-195 HLFHIFSRFVTN
+195 HLFHIFSRFITN

-239 ARARKAKE
+239 TRARKAKE

-255 EEEVQQ
+255 EEETKQ

-305 LKRNFENIQMDL
+305 LKRNFENVQMDL

-337 TTSRVDIGLLRQ
+337 TTSRIDIGLLRQ

-427 KQALIDERDK
+427 KQTLIDERDK

-465 IEPNFKEQDSTQNNG
+465 IEPDFKAQDSTQNNG
-480 HYDEDGNYV
+480 HYDENGNYI
-489 YEDGSYHDKN
+489 YEDGSYHDKD

-512 NGSLIYSHAQ
+512 NGVLVYSHAQ
-522 KLAEEEAKVKEIENN
+522 KIAEEEAKVKEIENS
-537 QKTDFG
+537 QKTNFG
-543 AYLDEEGNVVSNIQ
+543 AYLDDQGNVVSI
-557 QDEQTTA
+557 
-564 PQSENEQDE
+564 
-573 KVAGQE
+573 VQE
-579 SEDQTLQQSE
+579 DEDQTSQQPE

-597 ESEEIKENAD
+597 EGEETKENVD
-607 AKVEEENDLAQG
+607 AKADDEKDLAQDA
-619 TKPEQEKKEDM
+619 QVEKEKTEET
-630 TDESSSDQA
+630 TDEPMTEQA
-639 ETIVEQPKEEVVQQE
+639 EVATEQPKEENATQE
-654 ETPKKR
+654 EKVAKKRGRPRKVVSEKAEDEQNASAQTVPKKRGRPRKEVSDEPAEKNTSQTPKKR
-660 GRPRKV
+660 GRPRK
-666 STEKEE
+666 TT
-672 KESGLEQSSPKKRG
+672 
-686 RPKKE
+686 
-691 ISDEQVEEN
+691 ID
-700 SQTPKKRGRPKKQSQ
+700 SQ
-715 EAKEDNTDKD
+715 EDKANQN

-737 AEGNVG
+737 TNEGNVS

-770 LEDKS
+770 LQDKS
-775 SDSQDKDSLLKEVED
+775 SDSQDKDNLLKEVED
-790 LQKQAQKAKESGS
+790 LQIQAQKAKESGS
-803 EKELAEVNKK
+803 EEELAEVNKK
-813 LENAISSLSKLN
+813 LENAISSLSALN
-825 SDEDK
+825 SDDNK

>member
-1 MISLINTIDS
+1 MFSLINTIDS
-11 SLRVFFSQLTE
+11 SLRVFFNQLTE
-22 ALGFGGFLGI
+22 ALGFGGYLGI
-32 VLGVEALFILLFV
+32 ILGVEALFILLFV

-69 FKKIDTDNIKDF
+69 YKKIDTNNIKDF
-81 NKVIK
+81 NNVIK
-86 SGPKRLVYYWQQ
+86 TGPKRLVYYWQQ

-126 LGNIRNLM
+126 LNNIRNLM
-134 MLTGVWAIIAFL
+134 MLTGVWTIIAFL
-146 FGIISQAGQT
+146 FGIASQAGQT

-163 VTLFFPSLVLVV
+163 VTLFFPCIVLVI

-255 EEEVQQ
+255 EEETKQ

-305 LKRNFENIQMDL
+305 LKRNFENVQMDL
-317 QRKIQASKE
+317 QRKIQAAKE

-337 TTSRVDIGLLRQ
+337 TTSRIDIGLLRQ

-427 KQALIDERDK
+427 KQTLIDERDK

-465 IEPNFKEQDSTQNNG
+465 VEPDFKAQDSTQNNG
-480 HYDEDGNYV
+480 HYDENGNYI
-489 YEDGSYHDKN
+489 YEDGSYHDKD

-512 NGSLIYSHAQ
+512 NGVLVYSHAQ
-522 KLAEEEAKVKEIENN
+522 KIAEEEAKVKEIENS

-543 AYLDEEGNVVSNIQ
+543 AYLDEEGNVVSI
-557 QDEQTTA
+557 
-564 PQSENEQDE
+564 
-573 KVAGQE
+573 VQE
-579 SEDQTLQQSE
+579 DEDQTSQQPE
-589 NEKVEENK
+589 NTEQEKVEENK
-597 ESEEIKENAD
+597 ESEETKENVD
-607 AKVEEENDLAQG
+607 AKADDEKDLAQDTLSEQEKTAQTTDEPMTEQAVNTDDQLKEENTTQEEKVAKKRGRPRKVVSEKAEDEQNTSAQTAPKKRGRPRKEEND
-619 TKPEQEKKEDM
+619 EQ
-630 TDESSSDQA
+630 
-639 ETIVEQPKEEVVQQE
+639 KEEKNTSQ
-654 ETPKKR
+654 TPKKR
-660 GRPRKV
+660 GRPRK
-666 STEKEE
+666 TT
-672 KESGLEQSSPKKRG
+672 
-686 RPKKE
+686 
-691 ISDEQVEEN
+691 SD
-700 SQTPKKRGRPKKQSQ
+700 SQ
-715 EAKEDNTDKD
+715 EDKANQNT
-725 AQPKKRGRPRKQ
+725 QPKKRGRPRKQ
-737 AEGNVG
+737 TNEGNVS

-770 LEDKS
+770 LQDKS
-775 SDSQDKDSLLKEVED
+775 SDSQDKDNLLKEVED
-790 LQKQAQKAKESGS
+790 LQIQAQKAKESGS
-803 EKELAEVNKK
+803 EEELAEVNKK
-813 LENAISSLSKLN
+813 LENAISSLSALN
-825 SDEDK
+825 SDDNK

>member
-1 MISLINTIDS
+1 MFSLINTIDS
-11 SLRVFFSQLTE
+11 SLRVFFNQLTE
-22 ALGFGGFLGI
+22 ALGFGGYLGI
-32 VLGVEALFILLFV
+32 ILGVEALFILLFV

-63 NKWLFK
+63 NRWLFK
-69 FKKIDTDNIKDF
+69 YKKIDTNNIKDF
-81 NKVIK
+81 NNVIK
-86 SGPKRLVYYWQQ
+86 TGPKRLVYYWQQ

-126 LGNIRNLM
+126 LNNIRNLM

-146 FGIISQAGQT
+146 FGVASQAGQT

-163 VTLFFPSLVLVV
+163 VTLFFPCIVLVI
-175 GAIAIIILK
+175 GAIAILILK

-305 LKRNFENIQMDL
+305 LKRNFENVQMDL
-317 QRKIQASKE
+317 QRKIQAAKE

-337 TTSRVDIGLLRQ
+337 TTSRIDIGLLRQ

-427 KQALIDERDK
+427 KQTLIDERDK

-465 IEPNFKEQDSTQNNG
+465 VEPDFKAQDSTQNNG
-480 HYDEDGNYV
+480 HYDENGNYI
-489 YEDGSYHDKN
+489 YEDGSYHDKD

-512 NGSLIYSHAQ
+512 NGVLVYSHAQ
-522 KLAEEEAKVKEIENN
+522 KIAEEEAKVKEIENS

-543 AYLDEEGNVVSNIQ
+543 AYLDEEGNVVSI
-557 QDEQTTA
+557 
-564 PQSENEQDE
+564 
-573 KVAGQE
+573 VQE
-579 SEDQTLQQSE
+579 DEDQTSQQPE
-589 NEKVEENK
+589 NTEQEKVEENK
-597 ESEEIKENAD
+597 ESEETKETVD
-607 AKVEEENDLAQG
+607 AKADDEKDLTQD
-619 TKPEQEKKEDM
+619 TLSEQEKTAQT
-630 TDESSSDQA
+630 TDEPLTEQTVNTD
-639 ETIVEQPKEEVVQQE
+639 EQPKEENATQE
-654 ETPKKR
+654 EKVAKKRGRPRKVVSEKAEDEQNTSAQTAPKKRGRPKKEVGDEQKEEKNTSQTPKKR
-660 GRPRKV
+660 GRPRK
-666 STEKEE
+666 TT
-672 KESGLEQSSPKKRG
+672 
-686 RPKKE
+686 
-691 ISDEQVEEN
+691 SD
-700 SQTPKKRGRPKKQSQ
+700 SQ
-715 EAKEDNTDKD
+715 EDKENQDT
-725 AQPKKRGRPRKQ
+725 QPKKRGRPRKQ
-737 AEGNVG
+737 TNEGNVS

-770 LEDKS
+770 LQDKS
-775 SDSQDKDSLLKEVED
+775 SDSQDKDNLLKEVED
-790 LQKQAQKAKESGS
+790 LQIQAQKAKESGS
-803 EKELAEVNKK
+803 EEELAEVNKK
-813 LENAISSLSKLN
+813 LENAISSLSALN
-825 SDEDK
+825 SDDNK

>member
-1 MISLINTIDS
+1 MFSLINTIDS
-11 SLRVFFSQLTE
+11 SLRVFFNQLTE
-22 ALGFGGFLGI
+22 ALGFGGYLGI
-32 VLGVEALFILLFV
+32 ILGVEALFILLFV

-63 NKWLFK
+63 NRWLFK
-69 FKKIDTDNIKDF
+69 YKKIDTNNIKDF
-81 NKVIK
+81 NNVIK
-86 SGPKRLVYYWQQ
+86 TGPKRLVYYWQQ

-126 LGNIRNLM
+126 LNNIRNLM

-146 FGIISQAGQT
+146 FGVASQAGQT

-163 VTLFFPSLVLVV
+163 VTLFFPCIVLVI
-175 GAIAIIILK
+175 GAIAILILK

-305 LKRNFENIQMDL
+305 LKRNFENVQMDL
-317 QRKIQASKE
+317 QRKIQAAKE

-337 TTSRVDIGLLRQ
+337 TTSRIDIGLLRQ

-427 KQALIDERDK
+427 KQTLIDERDK

-465 IEPNFKEQDSTQNNG
+465 VEPDFKAQDSTQNNG
-480 HYDEDGNYV
+480 HYDENGNYI
-489 YEDGSYHDKN
+489 YEDGSYHDKD

-512 NGSLIYSHAQ
+512 NGVLVYSHAQ
-522 KLAEEEAKVKEIENN
+522 KIAEEEAKVKEIENS

-543 AYLDEEGNVVSNIQ
+543 AYLDEEGNGVSI
-557 QDEQTTA
+557 
-564 PQSENEQDE
+564 
-573 KVAGQE
+573 VQE
-579 SEDQTLQQSE
+579 DEDQTSQQPE
-589 NEKVEENK
+589 NTEQEKVEENK
-597 ESEEIKENAD
+597 ESEETKETVD
-607 AKVEEENDLAQG
+607 AKADDEKDLTQD
-619 TKPEQEKKEDM
+619 TLSEQEKTAQT
-630 TDESSSDQA
+630 TDEPLTEQTVNTD
-639 ETIVEQPKEEVVQQE
+639 EQPKEENATQE
-654 ETPKKR
+654 EKVAKKRGRPRKVVSEKAEDEQNTSAQTAPKKRGRPKKEVGDEQKEEKNTSQTPKKR
-660 GRPRKV
+660 GRPRK
-666 STEKEE
+666 TT
-672 KESGLEQSSPKKRG
+672 
-686 RPKKE
+686 
-691 ISDEQVEEN
+691 SD
-700 SQTPKKRGRPKKQSQ
+700 SQ
-715 EAKEDNTDKD
+715 EDKENQDT
-725 AQPKKRGRPRKQ
+725 QPKKRGRPRKQ
-737 AEGNVG
+737 TNEGNVS

-770 LEDKS
+770 LQDKS
-775 SDSQDKDSLLKEVED
+775 SDSQDKDNLLKEVED
-790 LQKQAQKAKESGS
+790 LQIQAQKAKESGS
-803 EKELAEVNKK
+803 EEELAEVNKK
-813 LENAISSLSKLN
+813 LENAISSLSALN
-825 SDEDK
+825 SDDNK

>member
-1 MISLINTIDS
+1 MFSLINTIDS
-11 SLRVFFSQLTE
+11 SLRVFFNQLTE
-22 ALGFGGFLGI
+22 ALGFGGYLGI
-32 VLGVEALFILLFV
+32 ILGVEALFILLFV

-63 NKWLFK
+63 NRWLFK
-69 FKKIDTDNIKDF
+69 YKKIDTNNIKDF
-81 NKVIK
+81 NNVIK
-86 SGPKRLVYYWQQ
+86 TGPKRLVYYWQQ

-126 LGNIRNLM
+126 LNNIRNLM

-146 FGIISQAGQT
+146 FGVASQAGQT

-163 VTLFFPSLVLVV
+163 VTLFFPCIVLVI
-175 GAIAIIILK
+175 GAIAILILK

-305 LKRNFENIQMDL
+305 LKRNFENVQMDL
-317 QRKIQASKE
+317 QRKIQAAKE

-337 TTSRVDIGLLRQ
+337 TTSRIDIGLLRQ

-427 KQALIDERDK
+427 KQTLIDERDK

-465 IEPNFKEQDSTQNNG
+465 VEPDFKAQDSTQNNG
-480 HYDEDGNYV
+480 HYDENGNYI
-489 YEDGSYHDKN
+489 YEDGSYHDKD

-512 NGSLIYSHAQ
+512 NGVLVYSHAQ
-522 KLAEEEAKVKEIENN
+522 KIAEEEAKVKEIENS

-543 AYLDEEGNVVSNIQ
+543 AYLDEEGNVVSI
-557 QDEQTTA
+557 
-564 PQSENEQDE
+564 
-573 KVAGQE
+573 VQE
-579 SEDQTLQQSE
+579 DEDQTSQQPE
-589 NEKVEENK
+589 NTEQEKVEENK
-597 ESEEIKENAD
+597 ESEETKETVD
-607 AKVEEENDLAQG
+607 AKADDEKDLTQD
-619 TKPEQEKKEDM
+619 TLSEQEKTAQT
-630 TDESSSDQA
+630 TDEPLTEQTVNTD
-639 ETIVEQPKEEVVQQE
+639 EQPKEENATQE
-654 ETPKKR
+654 EKVAKKRGRPRKVVSEKAEDEQNTSAQTAPKKRGRPKKEVGDEQKEEKNTSQTPKKR
-660 GRPRKV
+660 GRPRKTT
-666 STEKEE
+666 S
-672 KESGLEQSSPKKRG
+672 
-686 RPKKE
+686 
-691 ISDEQVEEN
+691 N
-700 SQTPKKRGRPKKQSQ
+700 SQ
-715 EAKEDNTDKD
+715 EDKANQNT
-725 AQPKKRGRPRKQ
+725 QPKKRGRPRKQ
-737 AEGNVG
+737 TNEGNVS

-770 LEDKS
+770 LQDKS
-775 SDSQDKDSLLKEVED
+775 SDSQDKDNLLKEVED
-790 LQKQAQKAKESGS
+790 LQIQAQKAKESGS
-803 EKELAEVNKK
+803 EEELAEVNKK
-813 LENAISSLSKLN
+813 LENAISSLSALN
-825 SDEDK
+825 SDDNK

>member
-1 MISLINTIDS
+1 MFSLINTIDS
-11 SLRVFFSQLTE
+11 SLRVFFNQLTE
-22 ALGFGGFLGI
+22 ALGFGGYLGI
-32 VLGVEALFILLFV
+32 ILGVEALFILLFV

-63 NKWLFK
+63 NRWLFK
-69 FKKIDTDNIKDF
+69 YKKIDTNNIKDF
-81 NKVIK
+81 NNVIK
-86 SGPKRLVYYWQQ
+86 TGPKRLVYYWQQ

-126 LGNIRNLM
+126 LNNIRNLM

-146 FGIISQAGQT
+146 FGVASQAGQT

-163 VTLFFPSLVLVV
+163 VTLFFPCIVLVI

-305 LKRNFENIQMDL
+305 LKRNFENVQMDL
-317 QRKIQASKE
+317 QRKIQAAKE

-337 TTSRVDIGLLRQ
+337 TTSRIDIGLLRQ

-427 KQALIDERDK
+427 KQTLIDERDK

-465 IEPNFKEQDSTQNNG
+465 VEPDFKAQDSTQNNG
-480 HYDEDGNYV
+480 HYDENGNYI
-489 YEDGSYHDKN
+489 YEDGSYHDKD

-512 NGSLIYSHAQ
+512 NGVLVYSHAQ
-522 KLAEEEAKVKEIENN
+522 KIAEEEAKVKEIENS

-543 AYLDEEGNVVSNIQ
+543 AYLDEEGNVVSIVQ
-557 QDEQTTA
+557 QDE
-564 PQSENEQDE
+564 
-573 KVAGQE
+573 
-579 SEDQTLQQSE
+579 DQTSQQPE
-589 NEKVEENK
+589 NTEQEKVEENK
-597 ESEEIKENAD
+597 ESEETKENVD
-607 AKVEEENDLAQG
+607 AKADDEKDLAQD
-619 TKPEQEKKEDM
+619 TLSEQEKTEET
-630 TDESSSDQA
+630 TDEPLTEQA
-639 ETIVEQPKEEVVQQE
+639 VNTDEQPKEENATQE
-654 ETPKKR
+654 EKVAKKRGRPRKVVSEKAEDEQNASAQTAPKKRGRPRKEVGDEQKEEKNTSPTPKKR
-660 GRPRKV
+660 GRPRKTT
-666 STEKEE
+666 SDFQEDKEN
-672 KESGLEQSSPKKRG
+672 Q
-686 RPKKE
+686 
-691 ISDEQVEEN
+691 D
-700 SQTPKKRGRPKKQSQ
+700 T
-715 EAKEDNTDKD
+715 
-725 AQPKKRGRPRKQ
+725 QPKKRGRPRKQ
-737 AEGNVG
+737 TNEGNVS

-770 LEDKS
+770 LQDKS
-775 SDSQDKDSLLKEVED
+775 SDSQDKDNLLKEVED
-790 LQKQAQKAKESGS
+790 LQIQAQKAKESGS
-803 EKELAEVNKK
+803 EEELAEVNKK
-813 LENAISSLSKLN
+813 LENAISSLSALN
-825 SDEDK
+825 SDDNK

>member
-1 MISLINTIDS
+1 MFSLINTIDS
-11 SLRVFFSQLTE
+11 SLRVFFNQLTE
-22 ALGFGGFLGI
+22 ALGFGGYLGI
-32 VLGVEALFILLFV
+32 ILGVEALFILLFV

-69 FKKIDTDNIKDF
+69 FKKIDTNNIKDF
-81 NKVIK
+81 NNVIK

-126 LGNIRNLM
+126 LNNIRNLM

-146 FGIISQAGQT
+146 FGIASQAGQT

-163 VTLFFPSLVLVV
+163 VTLFFPCIVLVT

-239 ARARKAKE
+239 TRARKAKE

-255 EEEVQQ
+255 EEETKQ

-305 LKRNFENIQMDL
+305 LKRNFENVQMDL

-337 TTSRVDIGLLRQ
+337 TTSRIDIGLLRQ

-427 KQALIDERDK
+427 KQTLIDERDK

-465 IEPNFKEQDSTQNNG
+465 IEPDFKAQDSTQNNG
-480 HYDEDGNYV
+480 HYDENGNYI
-489 YEDGSYHDKN
+489 YEDGSYHDKD

-512 NGSLIYSHAQ
+512 NGVLVYSHAQ
-522 KLAEEEAKVKEIENN
+522 KIAEEEAKVKEIENS

-543 AYLDEEGNVVSNIQ
+543 AYLDDQGNVVSI
-557 QDEQTTA
+557 
-564 PQSENEQDE
+564 
-573 KVAGQE
+573 VQE
-579 SEDQTLQQSE
+579 SEDQTSQQPE

-597 ESEEIKENAD
+597 EGEETKENVD
-607 AKVEEENDLAQG
+607 AKADDEKDLAQD
-619 TKPEQEKKEDM
+619 TLSEQEKTAQT
-630 TDESSSDQA
+630 TDEPLTEQA
-639 ETIVEQPKEEVVQQE
+639 EVATEQPKEENATQE
-654 ETPKKR
+654 EKTPMKRGRPRKVATEKAEDEQNASAQTVPKKRGRPRKEVSDEPAEENTSQTPKKR
-660 GRPRKV
+660 GRPRK
-666 STEKEE
+666 TT
-672 KESGLEQSSPKKRG
+672 
-686 RPKKE
+686 
-691 ISDEQVEEN
+691 SD
-700 SQTPKKRGRPKKQSQ
+700 SQ
-715 EAKEDNTDKD
+715 EDKKNQD
-725 AQPKKRGRPRKQ
+725 TQPKKRGRPRKQ
-737 AEGNVG
+737 TDEGNVS

-749 MKMEEKLSDIQN
+749 IKMEEKLSDIQS

-770 LEDKS
+770 FQDKS
-775 SDSQDKDSLLKEVED
+775 SDSQDKDNLLKEVED
-790 LQKQAQKAKESGS
+790 LQIQAQKAKESGS
-803 EKELAEVNKK
+803 EEELAEVNKK
-813 LENAISSLSKLN
+813 LENAISSLSALN
-825 SDEDK
+825 SDDNK

>member
-1 MISLINTIDS
+1 MFSLINTIDS
-11 SLRVFFSQLTE
+11 SLRVFFNQLTE
-22 ALGFGGFLGI
+22 ALGFGGYLGI
-32 VLGVEALFILLFV
+32 ILGVETLFILLFV

-69 FKKIDTDNIKDF
+69 YKKIDTNNIKDF
-81 NKVIK
+81 NNVIK
-86 SGPKRLVYYWQQ
+86 TGPKRLVYYWQQ

-126 LGNIRNLM
+126 LNNIRNLM

-146 FGIISQAGQT
+146 FGVASQAGQT

-163 VTLFFPSLVLVV
+163 VTLFFPCIVLVI

-305 LKRNFENIQMDL
+305 LKRNFENVQMDL
-317 QRKIQASKE
+317 QRKIQAAKE

-337 TTSRVDIGLLRQ
+337 TTSRIDIGLLRQ

-427 KQALIDERDK
+427 KQTLIDERDK

-465 IEPNFKEQDSTQNNG
+465 VEPDFKAQDSTQNNG
-480 HYDEDGNYV
+480 HYDENGNYI
-489 YEDGSYHDKN
+489 YEDGSYHDKD

-512 NGSLIYSHAQ
+512 NGVLVYSHAQ
-522 KLAEEEAKVKEIENN
+522 KIAEEEAKVKEIENS

-543 AYLDEEGNVVSNIQ
+543 AYLDEEGNVVSI
-557 QDEQTTA
+557 
-564 PQSENEQDE
+564 
-573 KVAGQE
+573 VQE
-579 SEDQTLQQSE
+579 DEDQTSQQPE
-589 NEKVEENK
+589 NTEQEKVEENK
-597 ESEEIKENAD
+597 ESEETKENVD
-607 AKVEEENDLAQG
+607 AKADDEKDLAQDTLSEQEKTAQTTDEPMTEQAVNTDDQLKEENTTQEEKVAKKRGRPRKVVSEKAEDEQNTSAQTAPKKRGRPRKEEND
-619 TKPEQEKKEDM
+619 EQ
-630 TDESSSDQA
+630 
-639 ETIVEQPKEEVVQQE
+639 KEEKNTSQ
-654 ETPKKR
+654 TPKKR
-660 GRPRKV
+660 GRPRK
-666 STEKEE
+666 TT
-672 KESGLEQSSPKKRG
+672 
-686 RPKKE
+686 
-691 ISDEQVEEN
+691 SD
-700 SQTPKKRGRPKKQSQ
+700 SQ
-715 EAKEDNTDKD
+715 EDKANQNT
-725 AQPKKRGRPRKQ
+725 QPKKRGRPRKQ
-737 AEGNVG
+737 TNEGNVS

-770 LEDKS
+770 LQDKS
-775 SDSQDKDSLLKEVED
+775 SDSQDKDNLLKEVED
-790 LQKQAQKAKESGS
+790 LQIQAQKAKESGS
-803 EKELAEVNKK
+803 EEELAEVNKK
-813 LENAISSLSKLN
+813 LENAISSLSALN
-825 SDEDK
+825 SDDNK

>member
-1 MISLINTIDS
+1 MFSLINTIDS
-11 SLRVFFSQLTE
+11 SLRVFFNQLTE
-22 ALGFGGFLGI
+22 ALGFGGYLGI
-32 VLGVEALFILLFV
+32 ILGVEALFILLFV

-69 FKKIDTDNIKDF
+69 YKKIDTNNIKDF
-81 NKVIK
+81 NNVIK
-86 SGPKRLVYYWQQ
+86 TGPKRLVYYWQQ

-126 LGNIRNLM
+126 LNNIRNLM

-146 FGIISQAGQT
+146 FGVASQAGQT

-163 VTLFFPSLVLVV
+163 VTLFFPCIVLVI
-175 GAIAIIILK
+175 GAIAILILK

-305 LKRNFENIQMDL
+305 LKRNFENVQMDL
-317 QRKIQASKE
+317 QRKIQAAKE

-337 TTSRVDIGLLRQ
+337 TTSRIDIGLLRQ

-427 KQALIDERDK
+427 KQTLIDERDK

-465 IEPNFKEQDSTQNNG
+465 VEPDFKAQDSTQNNG
-480 HYDEDGNYV
+480 HYDENGNYI
-489 YEDGSYHDKN
+489 YEDGSYHDKD

-512 NGSLIYSHAQ
+512 NGVLVYSHAQ
-522 KLAEEEAKVKEIENN
+522 KIAEEEAKVKEIENS

-543 AYLDEEGNVVSNIQ
+543 AYLDEEGNVVSI
-557 QDEQTTA
+557 
-564 PQSENEQDE
+564 
-573 KVAGQE
+573 VQE
-579 SEDQTLQQSE
+579 DEDQTSQQPE
-589 NEKVEENK
+589 NTEQEKVEENK
-597 ESEEIKENAD
+597 ESEETKETVD
-607 AKVEEENDLAQG
+607 AKADDEKDLAQD
-619 TKPEQEKKEDM
+619 TLSEQEKTAQT
-630 TDESSSDQA
+630 TDEPLTEQA
-639 ETIVEQPKEEVVQQE
+639 VNTDEQPKEENATQE
-654 ETPKKR
+654 EKVAKKRGRPRKVVSEKAEDEQNTSAQTAPKKRGRPKKEVGDEQKEEKNTSQTPKKR
-660 GRPRKV
+660 GRPRK
-666 STEKEE
+666 TT
-672 KESGLEQSSPKKRG
+672 
-686 RPKKE
+686 
-691 ISDEQVEEN
+691 SD
-700 SQTPKKRGRPKKQSQ
+700 SQ
-715 EAKEDNTDKD
+715 EDKENQDT
-725 AQPKKRGRPRKQ
+725 QPKKRGRPRKQ
-737 AEGNVG
+737 TNEGNVS

-770 LEDKS
+770 LQDKS
-775 SDSQDKDSLLKEVED
+775 SDSQDKDNLLKEVED
-790 LQKQAQKAKESGS
+790 LQIQAQKAKESGS
-803 EKELAEVNKK
+803 EEELAEVNKK
-813 LENAISSLSKLN
+813 LENAISSLSALN
-825 SDEDK
+825 SDDNK

>member
-1 MISLINTIDS
+1 MFSLINTIDS
-11 SLRVFFSQLTE
+11 SLRVFFNQLTE
-22 ALGFGGFLGI
+22 ALGFGGYLGI
-32 VLGVEALFILLFV
+32 ILGVEALFILLFV

-69 FKKIDTDNIKDF
+69 YKKIDTNNIKDF
-81 NKVIK
+81 NNVIK

-126 LGNIRNLM
+126 LNNIRNLM

-146 FGIISQAGQT
+146 FGIASQAGQT

-163 VTLFFPSLVLVV
+163 VTLFFPCIVLVT

-239 ARARKAKE
+239 TRARKAKE

-255 EEEVQQ
+255 EEETKQ

-305 LKRNFENIQMDL
+305 LKRNFENVQMDL
-317 QRKIQASKE
+317 QRKIQAAKE

-337 TTSRVDIGLLRQ
+337 TTSRIDIGLLRQ

-427 KQALIDERDK
+427 KQTLIDERDK

-465 IEPNFKEQDSTQNNG
+465 IEPNFKAQDSTQNNG
-480 HYDEDGNYV
+480 HYDENGNYI
-489 YEDGSYHDKN
+489 YEDGSYHDKD

-512 NGSLIYSHAQ
+512 NGVLVYSHAQ
-522 KLAEEEAKVKEIENN
+522 KIAEDEAKVKEIENS

-543 AYLDEEGNVVSNIQ
+543 AYLDDQGNVVSI
-557 QDEQTTA
+557 
-564 PQSENEQDE
+564 
-573 KVAGQE
+573 VQE
-579 SEDQTLQQSE
+579 DEDQTSQQPE

-597 ESEEIKENAD
+597 ESEETKENVD
-607 AKVEEENDLAQG
+607 AKADDEKDLAQD
-619 TKPEQEKKEDM
+619 TLSEQEKTEET
-630 TDESSSDQA
+630 TDEPMTEQA
-639 ETIVEQPKEEVVQQE
+639 EVATEQPKEENATQE
-654 ETPKKR
+654 EKVAKKRGRPRKEVSDEPAEENTSQTPKKR
-660 GRPRKV
+660 GRPRK
-666 STEKEE
+666 TT
-672 KESGLEQSSPKKRG
+672 
-686 RPKKE
+686 
-691 ISDEQVEEN
+691 ID
-700 SQTPKKRGRPKKQSQ
+700 SQ
-715 EAKEDNTDKD
+715 EDKANQNT
-725 AQPKKRGRPRKQ
+725 QPKKRGRPRKQ
-737 AEGNVG
+737 TNEGNVS

-749 MKMEEKLSDIQN
+749 IKMEEKLSDIQN

-770 LEDKS
+770 LQDKS
-775 SDSQDKDSLLKEVED
+775 SDSQDKDNLLKEVED
-790 LQKQAQKAKESGS
+790 LQIQAQKAKESGS
-803 EKELAEVNKK
+803 EEELAEVNKK
-813 LENAISSLSKLN
+813 LENAISSLSALN
-825 SDEDK
+825 SDDNK

>member
-1 MISLINTIDS
+1 MFSLINTIDS
-11 SLRVFFSQLTE
+11 SLRVFFNQLTE
-22 ALGFGGFLGI
+22 ALGFGGYLGI
-32 VLGVEALFILLFV
+32 ILGVEALFILLFV

-69 FKKIDTDNIKDF
+69 YKKIDTNNIKDF
-81 NKVIK
+81 NNVIK
-86 SGPKRLVYYWQQ
+86 TGPKRLVYYWQQ

-126 LGNIRNLM
+126 LNNIRNLM

-146 FGIISQAGQT
+146 FGVASQAGQT

-163 VTLFFPSLVLVV
+163 VTLFFPCIVLVI

-305 LKRNFENIQMDL
+305 LKRNFENVQMDL
-317 QRKIQASKE
+317 QRKIQAAKE

-337 TTSRVDIGLLRQ
+337 TTSRIDIGLLRQ

-427 KQALIDERDK
+427 KQTLIDERDK

-465 IEPNFKEQDSTQNNG
+465 VEPDFKAQDSTQNNG
-480 HYDEDGNYV
+480 HYDENGNYI
-489 YEDGSYHDKN
+489 YEDGSYHDKD

-512 NGSLIYSHAQ
+512 NGVLVYSHAQ
-522 KLAEEEAKVKEIENN
+522 KIAEEEAKVKEIENS

-543 AYLDEEGNVVSNIQ
+543 AYLDEEGNVVSI
-557 QDEQTTA
+557 
-564 PQSENEQDE
+564 
-573 KVAGQE
+573 VQE
-579 SEDQTLQQSE
+579 DEDQTSQQPE
-589 NEKVEENK
+589 NTEQEKVEENK
-597 ESEEIKENAD
+597 ESEETKETVD
-607 AKVEEENDLAQG
+607 AKADDEKDLAQD
-619 TKPEQEKKEDM
+619 TLSEQEKTAQT
-630 TDESSSDQA
+630 TDEPLTEQA
-639 ETIVEQPKEEVVQQE
+639 VNTDEQPKEENATQE
-654 ETPKKR
+654 EKVAKKRGRPRKVVSEKAEDEQNTSAQTVPKKRGRPKKEVGDEQKEEKNTSPTPKKR
-660 GRPRKV
+660 GRPRK
-666 STEKEE
+666 TT
-672 KESGLEQSSPKKRG
+672 
-686 RPKKE
+686 
-691 ISDEQVEEN
+691 SD
-700 SQTPKKRGRPKKQSQ
+700 SQ
-715 EAKEDNTDKD
+715 EDKENQDT
-725 AQPKKRGRPRKQ
+725 QPKKRGRPRKQ
-737 AEGNVG
+737 TNEGNVS

-770 LEDKS
+770 LQDKS
-775 SDSQDKDSLLKEVED
+775 SDSQDKDNLLKEVED
-790 LQKQAQKAKESGS
+790 LQIQAQKAKESGS
-803 EKELAEVNKK
+803 EEELAEVNKK
-813 LENAISSLSKLN
+813 LENAISSLSALN
-825 SDEDK
+825 SDDNK

>member
-1 MISLINTIDS
+1 MFSLINTIDS
-11 SLRVFFSQLTE
+11 SLRVFFNQLTE
-22 ALGFGGFLGI
+22 ALGFGGYLGI
-32 VLGVEALFILLFV
+32 ILGVEALFILLFV

-69 FKKIDTDNIKDF
+69 YKKIDTNNIKDF
-81 NKVIK
+81 NNVIK
-86 SGPKRLVYYWQQ
+86 TGPKRLVYYWQQ

-126 LGNIRNLM
+126 LNNIRNLM

-146 FGIISQAGQT
+146 FGVASQAGQT

-163 VTLFFPSLVLVV
+163 VTLFFPCIVLVI
-175 GAIAIIILK
+175 GAIAILILK

-305 LKRNFENIQMDL
+305 LKRNFENVQMDL
-317 QRKIQASKE
+317 QRKIQAAKE

-337 TTSRVDIGLLRQ
+337 TTSRIDIGLLRQ

-427 KQALIDERDK
+427 KQTLIDERDK

-465 IEPNFKEQDSTQNNG
+465 VEPDFKAQDSTQNNG
-480 HYDEDGNYV
+480 HYDENGNYI
-489 YEDGSYHDKN
+489 YEDGSYHDKD

-512 NGSLIYSHAQ
+512 NGVLVYSHAQ
-522 KLAEEEAKVKEIENN
+522 KIAEEEAKVKEIENS

-543 AYLDEEGNVVSNIQ
+543 AYLDEEGNVVSI
-557 QDEQTTA
+557 
-564 PQSENEQDE
+564 
-573 KVAGQE
+573 VQE
-579 SEDQTLQQSE
+579 DEDQTSQQPE
-589 NEKVEENK
+589 NTEQEKVEENK
-597 ESEEIKENAD
+597 ESEETKENID
-607 AKVEEENDLAQG
+607 AKADDEKDLAQD
-619 TKPEQEKKEDM
+619 TLSEQEKTAQT
-630 TDESSSDQA
+630 TDEPLTEQA
-639 ETIVEQPKEEVVQQE
+639 VNTDEQPKEENATQE
-654 ETPKKR
+654 EKVAKKRGRPRKVVSEKAEDEQNTSAQTAPKKRGRPKKEVGDEQKEEKNTSQTPKKR
-660 GRPRKV
+660 GRPRK
-666 STEKEE
+666 TT
-672 KESGLEQSSPKKRG
+672 
-686 RPKKE
+686 
-691 ISDEQVEEN
+691 SD
-700 SQTPKKRGRPKKQSQ
+700 SQ
-715 EAKEDNTDKD
+715 EDKENQDT
-725 AQPKKRGRPRKQ
+725 QPKKRGRPRKQ
-737 AEGNVG
+737 TNEGNVS

-770 LEDKS
+770 LQDKS
-775 SDSQDKDSLLKEVED
+775 SDSQDKDNLLKEVED
-790 LQKQAQKAKESGS
+790 LQIQAQKAKESGS
-803 EKELAEVNKK
+803 EEELAEVNKK
-813 LENAISSLSKLN
+813 LENAISSLSALN
-825 SDEDK
+825 SDDNK

>member
-1 MISLINTIDS
+1 MFSLINTIDS
-11 SLRVFFSQLTE
+11 SLRVFFNQLTE
-22 ALGFGGFLGI
+22 ALGFGGYLGI
-32 VLGVEALFILLFV
+32 ILGVEALFILLFV

-69 FKKIDTDNIKDF
+69 YKKIDTNNIKDF
-81 NKVIK
+81 NNVIK
-86 SGPKRLVYYWQQ
+86 TGPKRLVYYWQQ

-126 LGNIRNLM
+126 LNNIRNLM

-146 FGIISQAGQT
+146 FGVASQAGQT

-163 VTLFFPSLVLVV
+163 VTLFFPCIVLVI

-305 LKRNFENIQMDL
+305 LKRNFENVQMDL
-317 QRKIQASKE
+317 QRKIQAAKE

-337 TTSRVDIGLLRQ
+337 TTSRIDIGLLRQ

-427 KQALIDERDK
+427 KQTLIDERDK

-465 IEPNFKEQDSTQNNG
+465 VEPDFKAQDSTQNNG
-480 HYDEDGNYV
+480 HYDENGNYI
-489 YEDGSYHDKN
+489 YEDGSYHDKD

-512 NGSLIYSHAQ
+512 NGVLVYSHAQ
-522 KLAEEEAKVKEIENN
+522 KIAEEEAKVKEIENS

-543 AYLDEEGNVVSNIQ
+543 AYLDEEGNVVSI
-557 QDEQTTA
+557 
-564 PQSENEQDE
+564 
-573 KVAGQE
+573 VQE
-579 SEDQTLQQSE
+579 DEDQTSQQPE
-589 NEKVEENK
+589 NTEQEKVEENK
-597 ESEEIKENAD
+597 ESEETKENVD
-607 AKVEEENDLAQG
+607 AKADDEKDLTQD
-619 TKPEQEKKEDM
+619 TQTEQEKTEET
-630 TDESSSDQA
+630 TDEPLTEQA
-639 ETIVEQPKEEVVQQE
+639 VNTDEQPKEENATQE
-654 ETPKKR
+654 EKVAKKRGRPRKVVSEKAEDEQNTSAQTAPKKRGRPKKEVGDEQREEKNTSQTPKKR
-660 GRPRKV
+660 GRPRKTT
-666 STEKEE
+666 S
-672 KESGLEQSSPKKRG
+672 
-686 RPKKE
+686 
-691 ISDEQVEEN
+691 N
-700 SQTPKKRGRPKKQSQ
+700 SQ
-715 EAKEDNTDKD
+715 EDKANQNT
-725 AQPKKRGRPRKQ
+725 QPKKRGRPRKQ
-737 AEGNVG
+737 TNEGNVR

-770 LEDKS
+770 LQDKS
-775 SDSQDKDSLLKEVED
+775 SDSQDKDNLLKEVED
-790 LQKQAQKAKESGS
+790 LQIQAQKAKESGS
-803 EKELAEVNKK
+803 EEELAEVNKK
-813 LENAISSLSKLN
+813 LENAISSLSALN
-825 SDEDK
+825 SDDNK

>member
-1 MISLINTIDS
+1 MFSLINTIDS
-11 SLRVFFSQLTE
+11 SLRVFFNQLTE
-22 ALGFGGFLGI
+22 ALGFGGYLGI
-32 VLGVEALFILLFV
+32 ILGVEALFILLFV

-69 FKKIDTDNIKDF
+69 YKKIDTNNIKDF
-81 NKVIK
+81 NNVIK
-86 SGPKRLVYYWQQ
+86 TGPKRLVYYWQQ

-126 LGNIRNLM
+126 LNNIRNLM

-146 FGIISQAGQT
+146 FGVASQAGQT

-163 VTLFFPSLVLVV
+163 VTLFFPCIVLVI

-305 LKRNFENIQMDL
+305 LKRNFENVQMDL
-317 QRKIQASKE
+317 QRKIQAAKE

-337 TTSRVDIGLLRQ
+337 TTSRIDIGLLRQ

-427 KQALIDERDK
+427 KQTLIDERDK

-465 IEPNFKEQDSTQNNG
+465 VEPDFKAQDSTQNNG
-480 HYDEDGNYV
+480 HYDENGNYI
-489 YEDGSYHDKN
+489 YEDGSYHDKD

-512 NGSLIYSHAQ
+512 NGVLVYSHAQ
-522 KLAEEEAKVKEIENN
+522 KIAEEEAKVKEIENS

-543 AYLDEEGNVVSNIQ
+543 AYLDEEGNVVSI
-557 QDEQTTA
+557 
-564 PQSENEQDE
+564 
-573 KVAGQE
+573 VQE
-579 SEDQTLQQSE
+579 DEDQTSQQPE
-589 NEKVEENK
+589 NTEQEKVEENK
-597 ESEEIKENAD
+597 ESEETKENID
-607 AKVEEENDLAQG
+607 AKADDEKDLAQD
-619 TKPEQEKKEDM
+619 TLSEQEKTAQT
-630 TDESSSDQA
+630 TDEPLTEQA
-639 ETIVEQPKEEVVQQE
+639 VNTDEQPKEENARQE
-654 ETPKKR
+654 EKVAKKRGRPRKVVSEKAEDEQNTSAQTAPKKRGRPKKEVGDEQKEEKNTSQTPKKR
-660 GRPRKV
+660 GRPRKTT
-666 STEKEE
+666 S
-672 KESGLEQSSPKKRG
+672 
-686 RPKKE
+686 
-691 ISDEQVEEN
+691 N
-700 SQTPKKRGRPKKQSQ
+700 SQ
-715 EAKEDNTDKD
+715 EDKANQNT
-725 AQPKKRGRPRKQ
+725 QPKKRGRPRKQ
-737 AEGNVG
+737 TNEGNVR

-770 LEDKS
+770 LQDKS
-775 SDSQDKDSLLKEVED
+775 SDSQDKDNLLKEVED
-790 LQKQAQKAKESGS
+790 LQIQAQKAKESGS
-803 EKELAEVNKK
+803 EEELAEVNKK
-813 LENAISSLSKLN
+813 LENAISSLSALN
-825 SDEDK
+825 SDDNK

>member
-1 MISLINTIDS
+1 MFSLINTIDS
-11 SLRVFFSQLTE
+11 SLRVFFNQLTE
-22 ALGFGGFLGI
+22 ALGFGGYLGI
-32 VLGVEALFILLFV
+32 ILGVEALFILLFV

-69 FKKIDTDNIKDF
+69 YKKIDTNNIKDF
-81 NKVIK
+81 NNVIK
-86 SGPKRLVYYWQQ
+86 TGPKRLVYYWQQ

-126 LGNIRNLM
+126 LNNIRNLM

-146 FGIISQAGQT
+146 FGVASQAGQT

-163 VTLFFPSLVLVV
+163 VTLFFPCIVLVI

-305 LKRNFENIQMDL
+305 LKRNFENVQMDL
-317 QRKIQASKE
+317 QRKIQAAKE

-337 TTSRVDIGLLRQ
+337 TTSRVDISLLRQ

-427 KQALIDERDK
+427 KQTLIDERDK

-465 IEPNFKEQDSTQNNG
+465 VEPDFKAQDSTQNNG
-480 HYDEDGNYV
+480 HYDENGNYI
-489 YEDGSYHDKN
+489 YEDGSYHDKD

-512 NGSLIYSHAQ
+512 NGVLVYSHAQ
-522 KLAEEEAKVKEIENN
+522 KIAEEEAKVKEIENN

-543 AYLDEEGNVVSNIQ
+543 AYLDEEGNVVSI
-557 QDEQTTA
+557 
-564 PQSENEQDE
+564 
-573 KVAGQE
+573 VQE
-579 SEDQTLQQSE
+579 DEDQTSQQPE
-589 NEKVEENK
+589 NTEQEKVEENK
-597 ESEEIKENAD
+597 ESEETKETVD
-607 AKVEEENDLAQG
+607 AKADDEKDLAQD
-619 TKPEQEKKEDM
+619 TLSEQEKTAQT
-630 TDESSSDQA
+630 TDEPLTEQA
-639 ETIVEQPKEEVVQQE
+639 VNTDEQPKEENATQE
-654 ETPKKR
+654 EKVAKKRGRPRKVVSEKAEDEQNTSAQTAPKKRGRPKKEVGDEQKEEKNTSPTPKKR
-660 GRPRKV
+660 GRPRK
-666 STEKEE
+666 TT
-672 KESGLEQSSPKKRG
+672 
-686 RPKKE
+686 
-691 ISDEQVEEN
+691 SD
-700 SQTPKKRGRPKKQSQ
+700 SQ
-715 EAKEDNTDKD
+715 EDKENQDT
-725 AQPKKRGRPRKQ
+725 QPKKRGRPRKQ
-737 AEGNVG
+737 TDEGNVS

-770 LEDKS
+770 LQDKS
-775 SDSQDKDSLLKEVED
+775 SDSQDKDNLLKEVED
-790 LQKQAQKAKESGS
+790 LQIQAQKAKESGS
-803 EKELAEVNKK
+803 EEELAEVNKK
-813 LENAISSLSKLN
+813 LENAISSLSALN
-825 SDEDK
+825 SDDNK

>member
-1 MISLINTIDS
+1 MFSLINTIDS
-11 SLRVFFSQLTE
+11 SLRVFFNQLTE
-22 ALGFGGFLGI
+22 ALGFGGYLGI
-32 VLGVEALFILLFV
+32 ILGVEALFILLFV

-69 FKKIDTDNIKDF
+69 YKKIDTNNIKDF
-81 NKVIK
+81 NNVIK
-86 SGPKRLVYYWQQ
+86 TGPKRLVYYWQQ
-98 FILYR
+98 FIFYR

-126 LGNIRNLM
+126 LNNIRNLM
-134 MLTGVWAIIAFL
+134 MLTGVWAIVAFL
-146 FGIISQAGQT
+146 FGVASQAGQT

-163 VTLFFPSLVLVV
+163 VTLFFPCIVLVI

-255 EEEVQQ
+255 EEETKQ

-305 LKRNFENIQMDL
+305 LKRNFENVQMDL
-317 QRKIQASKE
+317 QRKIQAAKE

-337 TTSRVDIGLLRQ
+337 TTSRIDIGLLRQ

-427 KQALIDERDK
+427 KQTLIDERDK

-465 IEPNFKEQDSTQNNG
+465 VEPDFKAQDSTQNNG
-480 HYDEDGNYV
+480 HYDENGNYI
-489 YEDGSYHDKN
+489 YEDGSYHDKD

-512 NGSLIYSHAQ
+512 NGVLVYSHAQ
-522 KLAEEEAKVKEIENN
+522 KIAEEEAKVKEIENS

-543 AYLDEEGNVVSNIQ
+543 AYLDEEGNVVSI
-557 QDEQTTA
+557 
-564 PQSENEQDE
+564 
-573 KVAGQE
+573 VQE
-579 SEDQTLQQSE
+579 DEDQTSQQPE
-589 NEKVEENK
+589 NTEQEKVEENK
-597 ESEEIKENAD
+597 ESEETKENVD
-607 AKVEEENDLAQG
+607 AKADDEKDLAQDTLSEQEKTAQTTDEPMTEQAVNTDDQLKEENTTQEEKVAKKRGRPRKVVSEKAEDEQNTSAQTAPKKRGRPRKEEND
-619 TKPEQEKKEDM
+619 EQ
-630 TDESSSDQA
+630 
-639 ETIVEQPKEEVVQQE
+639 KEEKNTSQ
-654 ETPKKR
+654 TPKKR
-660 GRPRKV
+660 GRPRK
-666 STEKEE
+666 TT
-672 KESGLEQSSPKKRG
+672 
-686 RPKKE
+686 
-691 ISDEQVEEN
+691 SD
-700 SQTPKKRGRPKKQSQ
+700 SQ
-715 EAKEDNTDKD
+715 EDKANQNT
-725 AQPKKRGRPRKQ
+725 QPKKRGRPRKQ
-737 AEGNVG
+737 TNEGNVS

-770 LEDKS
+770 LQDKS
-775 SDSQDKDSLLKEVED
+775 SDSQDKDNLLKEVED
-790 LQKQAQKAKESGS
+790 LQIQAQKAKESGS
-803 EKELAEVNKK
+803 EEELAEVNKK
-813 LENAISSLSKLN
+813 LENAISSLSALN
-825 SDEDK
+825 SDDNK

>member
-1 MISLINTIDS
+1 MFSLINTIDS
-11 SLRVFFSQLTE
+11 SLRVFFNQLTE
-22 ALGFGGFLGI
+22 ALGFGGYLGI
-32 VLGVEALFILLFV
+32 ILGVEALFILLFV

-69 FKKIDTDNIKDF
+69 YKKIDTNNIKDF
-81 NKVIK
+81 NNVIK
-86 SGPKRLVYYWQQ
+86 TGPKRLVYYWQQ

-126 LGNIRNLM
+126 LNNIRNLM

-146 FGIISQAGQT
+146 FGVASQAGQT

-163 VTLFFPSLVLVV
+163 VTLFFPCIVLVI
-175 GAIAIIILK
+175 GAIAILILK

-305 LKRNFENIQMDL
+305 LKRNFENVQMDL
-317 QRKIQASKE
+317 QRKIQAAKE

-337 TTSRVDIGLLRQ
+337 TTSRIDIGLLRQ

-427 KQALIDERDK
+427 KQTLIDERDK

-465 IEPNFKEQDSTQNNG
+465 VEPDFKAQDSTQNNG
-480 HYDEDGNYV
+480 HYDENGNYI
-489 YEDGSYHDKN
+489 YEDGSYHDKD

-512 NGSLIYSHAQ
+512 NGVLVYSHAQ
-522 KLAEEEAKVKEIENN
+522 KIAEEEAKVKEIENN

-543 AYLDEEGNVVSNIQ
+543 AYLDEEGNVVSI
-557 QDEQTTA
+557 
-564 PQSENEQDE
+564 
-573 KVAGQE
+573 VQE
-579 SEDQTLQQSE
+579 DEDQTSQQPE
-589 NEKVEENK
+589 NTEQEKVEENK
-597 ESEEIKENAD
+597 ESEEAEENVD
-607 AKVEEENDLAQG
+607 AKADDEKDLTQD
-619 TKPEQEKKEDM
+619 TLSEQEKTAQT
-630 TDESSSDQA
+630 TDEPLTEQTVNTD
-639 ETIVEQPKEEVVQQE
+639 EQPKEENATQE
-654 ETPKKR
+654 EKVAKKRGRPRKVVSEKAEDEQNTSAQTAPKKRGRPKKEVGDEQREEKNTSQTPKKR
-660 GRPRKV
+660 GRPRKTT
-666 STEKEE
+666 S
-672 KESGLEQSSPKKRG
+672 
-686 RPKKE
+686 
-691 ISDEQVEEN
+691 N
-700 SQTPKKRGRPKKQSQ
+700 SQ
-715 EAKEDNTDKD
+715 EDKANQNT
-725 AQPKKRGRPRKQ
+725 QPKKRGRPRKQ
-737 AEGNVG
+737 TNEGNVR

-770 LEDKS
+770 LQDKS
-775 SDSQDKDSLLKEVED
+775 SDIQDKDNLLKEVED
-790 LQKQAQKAKESGS
+790 LQIQAQKAKESGS
-803 EKELAEVNKK
+803 EEELAEVNKK
-813 LENAISSLSKLN
+813 LENAISSLSALN
-825 SDEDK
+825 SDDNK

>member
-1 MISLINTIDS
+1 MFSLINTIDS
-11 SLRVFFSQLTE
+11 SLRVFFNQLTE
-22 ALGFGGFLGI
+22 ALGFGGYLGI
-32 VLGVEALFILLFV
+32 ILGVEALFILLFV

-69 FKKIDTDNIKDF
+69 YKKIDTNNIKDF
-81 NKVIK
+81 NNVIK

-126 LGNIRNLM
+126 LNNIRNLM

-146 FGIISQAGQT
+146 FGIASQAGQT

-163 VTLFFPSLVLVV
+163 VTLFFPCIVLVT

-255 EEEVQQ
+255 EEETKQ
-261 FDFGDVGVEGTLLL
+261 FNFGDVGVEGTLLL

-305 LKRNFENIQMDL
+305 LKRNFENVQMDL

-337 TTSRVDIGLLRQ
+337 TTSRIDIGLLRQ

-427 KQALIDERDK
+427 KQTLIDERDK

-465 IEPNFKEQDSTQNNG
+465 IEPDFKAQDSTQNNG
-480 HYDEDGNYV
+480 HYDENGNYI
-489 YEDGSYHDKN
+489 YEDGSYHDKD

-512 NGSLIYSHAQ
+512 NGVLVYSHAQ
-522 KLAEEEAKVKEIENN
+522 KIAEEEAKVKEIENS

-543 AYLDEEGNVVSNIQ
+543 AYLDDQGNVVSI
-557 QDEQTTA
+557 
-564 PQSENEQDE
+564 
-573 KVAGQE
+573 VQE
-579 SEDQTLQQSE
+579 DEDQTSLQPE

-597 ESEEIKENAD
+597 ESEETKENVD
-607 AKVEEENDLAQG
+607 AKADDEKDLAQDA
-619 TKPEQEKKEDM
+619 QVEKEKTEEI
-630 TDESSSDQA
+630 TDEPMTEQA
-639 ETIVEQPKEEVVQQE
+639 EVATEQPKEENATQE
-654 ETPKKR
+654 EKVAKKRGRPRKVVSEKAEDEQNASAQTEPKKRGRPKKEVGYEPAEENTSQTPKKR
-660 GRPRKV
+660 GRPRK
-666 STEKEE
+666 TT
-672 KESGLEQSSPKKRG
+672 
-686 RPKKE
+686 
-691 ISDEQVEEN
+691 ID
-700 SQTPKKRGRPKKQSQ
+700 SQ
-715 EAKEDNTDKD
+715 EDKANQNT
-725 AQPKKRGRPRKQ
+725 QPKKRGRPRKQ
-737 AEGNVG
+737 TNEGNVS

-749 MKMEEKLSDIQN
+749 IKMEEKLSDIQN

-770 LEDKS
+770 LQDKS
-775 SDSQDKDSLLKEVED
+775 NYSQDKDNLLKEVED
-790 LQKQAQKAKESGS
+790 LQIQAQKAKESGS
-803 EKELAEVNKK
+803 EEELAEVNKK
-813 LENAISSLSKLN
+813 LENAISSLSALN
-825 SDEDK
+825 SDDNK

>member
-1 MISLINTIDS
+1 MFSLINTIDS
-11 SLRVFFSQLTE
+11 SLRVFFNQLTE
-22 ALGFGGFLGI
+22 ALGFGGYLGI
-32 VLGVEALFILLFV
+32 ILGVEALFILLFV

-69 FKKIDTDNIKDF
+69 YKKIDTNNIKDF
-81 NKVIK
+81 NNVIK

-126 LGNIRNLM
+126 LNNIRNLM

-146 FGIISQAGQT
+146 FGIASQAGQT

-163 VTLFFPSLVLVV
+163 VTLFFPCIVLVT

-255 EEEVQQ
+255 EEETKQ

-305 LKRNFENIQMDL
+305 LKRNFENVQMDL

-337 TTSRVDIGLLRQ
+337 TTSRIDIGLLRQ

-427 KQALIDERDK
+427 KQTLIDERDK

-465 IEPNFKEQDSTQNNG
+465 VESDFKAQDSTQNNG
-480 HYDEDGNYV
+480 HYDENGNYI
-489 YEDGSYHDKN
+489 YEDGSYHDKD

-512 NGSLIYSHAQ
+512 NGVLVYSHAQ
-522 KLAEEEAKVKEIENN
+522 KIAEEEAMVKEIENS

-543 AYLDEEGNVVSNIQ
+543 AYLDDQGNVVSI
-557 QDEQTTA
+557 
-564 PQSENEQDE
+564 
-573 KVAGQE
+573 VQE
-579 SEDQTLQQSE
+579 DEDQTSLQPE

-597 ESEEIKENAD
+597 ESEETKENVD
-607 AKVEEENDLAQG
+607 AKADDEKDLAQD
-619 TKPEQEKKEDM
+619 TLSEQEKTEET
-630 TDESSSDQA
+630 TDEPMTEQA
-639 ETIVEQPKEEVVQQE
+639 EVATEQPKEENATQE
-654 ETPKKR
+654 EKTPKKR
-660 GRPRKV
+660 GRPRKIA
-666 STEKEE
+666 TEKAED
-672 KESGLEQSSPKKRG
+672 EQNASAQTVPKKRG
-686 RPKKE
+686 RPRKE
-691 ISDEQVEEN
+691 VSDEPAEEN
-700 SQTPKKRGRPKKQSQ
+700 TSQTPKKRGRPRKTTSDSQ
-715 EAKEDNTDKD
+715 EDKENQDT
-725 AQPKKRGRPRKQ
+725 QPKKRGRPRKQ
-737 AEGNVG
+737 TDEGNVS

-770 LEDKS
+770 FQDKS
-775 SDSQDKDSLLKEVED
+775 SDSQDKDNLLKEVED
-790 LQKQAQKAKESGS
+790 LQIQAQKAKESGS
-803 EKELAEVNKK
+803 EEELAEVNKK
-813 LENAISSLSKLN
+813 LENAISSLSALN
-825 SDEDK
+825 SDDNK

>member
-1 MISLINTIDS
+1 MFSLINTIDS
-11 SLRVFFSQLTE
+11 SLRIFFNQLTE
-22 ALGFGGFLGI
+22 ALGFGGYLGI
-32 VLGVEALFILLFV
+32 ILGVEALFILLFV

-69 FKKIDTDNIKDF
+69 YKKIDTNNIKDF
-81 NKVIK
+81 NNVIK
-86 SGPKRLVYYWQQ
+86 TGPKRLVYYWQQ

-126 LGNIRNLM
+126 LNNIRNLM

-146 FGIISQAGQT
+146 FGIASQAGQT

-163 VTLFFPSLVLVV
+163 VTLFFPCIVLVT

-255 EEEVQQ
+255 EEETKQ

-305 LKRNFENIQMDL
+305 LKRNFENVQMDL
-317 QRKIQASKE
+317 QRKIQAAKE

-337 TTSRVDIGLLRQ
+337 TTSRIDIGLLRQ

-427 KQALIDERDK
+427 KQTLIDERDK

-465 IEPNFKEQDSTQNNG
+465 VEPDFKAQDSTQNNG
-480 HYDEDGNYV
+480 HYDENGNYI
-489 YEDGSYHDKN
+489 YEDGSYHDKD

-512 NGSLIYSHAQ
+512 NGVLVYSHAQ
-522 KLAEEEAKVKEIENN
+522 KIAEEEAKVKEIENS

-543 AYLDEEGNVVSNIQ
+543 AYLDDQGNVVSI
-557 QDEQTTA
+557 
-564 PQSENEQDE
+564 
-573 KVAGQE
+573 VQE
-579 SEDQTLQQSE
+579 SEDQTSQQPE

-597 ESEEIKENAD
+597 EGEETKENVD
-607 AKVEEENDLAQG
+607 AKADDEKDLAQD
-619 TKPEQEKKEDM
+619 TLSEQEKTAQT
-630 TDESSSDQA
+630 TDEPLTEQA
-639 ETIVEQPKEEVVQQE
+639 EVATEQPKEENATQE
-654 ETPKKR
+654 EKVAKKRGRPRKVVSEKAEDEQNASAQTVPKKRGRPRKEVSDEPAEENTSQTPKKR
-660 GRPRKV
+660 GRPRK
-666 STEKEE
+666 TT
-672 KESGLEQSSPKKRG
+672 
-686 RPKKE
+686 
-691 ISDEQVEEN
+691 SD
-700 SQTPKKRGRPKKQSQ
+700 SQ
-715 EAKEDNTDKD
+715 EDKENQDT
-725 AQPKKRGRPRKQ
+725 QPKKRGRPRKQ
-737 AEGNVG
+737 TDEGNVS

-770 LEDKS
+770 LQDKS
-775 SDSQDKDSLLKEVED
+775 SDSQDKDNLLKEVED
-790 LQKQAQKAKESGS
+790 LQIQAQKAKESGS
-803 EKELAEVNKK
+803 EEELAEVNKK
-813 LENAISSLSKLN
+813 LENAISSLSALN
-825 SDEDK
+825 SDDNK

>member
-1 MISLINTIDS
+1 MFSLINTIDS
-11 SLRVFFSQLTE
+11 SLRVFFNQLTE
-22 ALGFGGFLGI
+22 ALGFGGYLGI
-32 VLGVEALFILLFV
+32 ILGVEALFILLFV

-69 FKKIDTDNIKDF
+69 FKKIDTNNIKDF
-81 NKVIK
+81 NNVIK

-126 LGNIRNLM
+126 LNNIRNLM

-146 FGIISQAGQT
+146 FGIASQAGQT

-163 VTLFFPSLVLVV
+163 VTLFFPCIVLVT

-255 EEEVQQ
+255 EEETKQ

-305 LKRNFENIQMDL
+305 LKRNFENVQMDL

-337 TTSRVDIGLLRQ
+337 TTSRIDIGLLRQ

-427 KQALIDERDK
+427 KQTLIDERDK

-465 IEPNFKEQDSTQNNG
+465 IEPDFKAQDSTQNNG
-480 HYDEDGNYV
+480 HYDENGNYI
-489 YEDGSYHDKN
+489 YEDGSYHDKD

-512 NGSLIYSHAQ
+512 NGVLVYSHAQ
-522 KLAEEEAKVKEIENN
+522 KIAEEEAKVKEIENS

-543 AYLDEEGNVVSNIQ
+543 AYLDDQGNVVSI
-557 QDEQTTA
+557 
-564 PQSENEQDE
+564 
-573 KVAGQE
+573 VQE
-579 SEDQTLQQSE
+579 SEDQTSQQPE

-597 ESEEIKENAD
+597 ESEETKENVD
-607 AKVEEENDLAQG
+607 AKADDEKDLAQD
-619 TKPEQEKKEDM
+619 TLSEQEKTAQTTAEPL
-630 TDESSSDQA
+630 TEQA
-639 ETIVEQPKEEVVQQE
+639 EVATEQPKEENATQE
-654 ETPKKR
+654 EKTPKKR
-660 GRPRKV
+660 GRPRKIA
-666 STEKEE
+666 TEKAED
-672 KESGLEQSSPKKRG
+672 EQNASAQTVPKKRG
-686 RPKKE
+686 RPRKE
-691 ISDEQVEEN
+691 VSDEPAEEN
-700 SQTPKKRGRPKKQSQ
+700 TSQTPKKRGRPRKTTSDSQ
-715 EAKEDNTDKD
+715 EDKKNQD
-725 AQPKKRGRPRKQ
+725 TQPKKRGRPKKQ
-737 AEGNVG
+737 KDEGNVS

-770 LEDKS
+770 FQDKS
-775 SDSQDKDSLLKEVED
+775 SDSQDKDNLLKEVED
-790 LQKQAQKAKESGS
+790 LQIQAQKAKESGS
-803 EKELAEVNKK
+803 EEELAEVNKK
-813 LENAISSLSKLN
+813 LENAISSLSALN
-825 SDEDK
+825 SDDNK

>member
-1 MISLINTIDS
+1 MFSLINTIDS
-11 SLRVFFSQLTE
+11 SLRVFFNQLTE
-22 ALGFGGFLGI
+22 ALGFGGYLGI
-32 VLGVEALFILLFV
+32 ILGVEALFILLFV

-69 FKKIDTDNIKDF
+69 YKKIDTNNIKDF
-81 NKVIK
+81 NNVIK
-86 SGPKRLVYYWQQ
+86 TGPKRLVYYWQQ

-126 LGNIRNLM
+126 LNNIRNLM

-146 FGIISQAGQT
+146 FGVASQAGQT

-163 VTLFFPSLVLVV
+163 VTLFFPCIVLVI

-305 LKRNFENIQMDL
+305 LKRNFENVQMDL
-317 QRKIQASKE
+317 QRKIQAAKE

-337 TTSRVDIGLLRQ
+337 TTSRIDIGLLRQ

-427 KQALIDERDK
+427 KQTLIDERDK

-465 IEPNFKEQDSTQNNG
+465 VEPDFKAQDSTQNNG
-480 HYDEDGNYV
+480 HYDENGNYI
-489 YEDGSYHDKN
+489 YEDGSYHDKD
-499 GNFHDT
+499 GNFHDI

-512 NGSLIYSHAQ
+512 NGVLVYSHAQ
-522 KLAEEEAKVKEIENN
+522 KIAEEEAKVKEIENS

-543 AYLDEEGNVVSNIQ
+543 AYLDEEGNVVSI
-557 QDEQTTA
+557 
-564 PQSENEQDE
+564 
-573 KVAGQE
+573 VQE
-579 SEDQTLQQSE
+579 DEDQTSQQPE
-589 NEKVEENK
+589 NTEQEKVEENK
-597 ESEEIKENAD
+597 ESEETKENVD
-607 AKVEEENDLAQG
+607 AKADDEKDLAQDAQV
-619 TKPEQEKKEDM
+619 EQEKTAQT
-630 TDESSSDQA
+630 TDEPLTEQA
-639 ETIVEQPKEEVVQQE
+639 VNTDEQPKEENATQE
-654 ETPKKR
+654 EKVAKKRGRPRKVVSEKAEDEQNTSAQTAPKKRGRPKKEVGDEQKEEKNTSPTPKKR
-660 GRPRKV
+660 GRPRK
-666 STEKEE
+666 TT
-672 KESGLEQSSPKKRG
+672 
-686 RPKKE
+686 
-691 ISDEQVEEN
+691 SD
-700 SQTPKKRGRPKKQSQ
+700 SQ
-715 EAKEDNTDKD
+715 EDKENQDT
-725 AQPKKRGRPRKQ
+725 QPKKRGRPRKQ
-737 AEGNVG
+737 TNEGNVS

-770 LEDKS
+770 LQDKS
-775 SDSQDKDSLLKEVED
+775 SDSQDKDNLLKEVED
-790 LQKQAQKAKESGS
+790 LQIQAQKAKESGS
-803 EKELAEVNKK
+803 EEELAEVNKK
-813 LENAISSLSKLN
+813 LENAISSLSALN
-825 SDEDK
+825 SDDNK